1 MKNITTAC
9 LLLSMLGVLTGCGG
23 DDSSGGVTTVP
34 IADVDSG
41 DKNDDTTDADSDSDS
56 DSTADDDD
64 TDTVNDD
71 DTVTD
76 DDTTS
81 DDDKDSDDDTTGD
94 DDSTKDDGT
103 TDDDTDV
110 DDDTELFP
118 HKGKCT
124 VTELNLDRVNIESR
138 VANSDYECMRTWFSP
153 SAEQADTVF
162 STLSVTR
169 INAGLK
175 KAIEAYKGKK
185 EQAQQIYYLGEFIKA
200 AYKNRHD
207 TFARDLQPFP
217 SELGAEIAA
226 TIQEFLRS
234 PHALTDGREQQEA
247 LASMLIVVDSIRQLA
262 IAAPDVFAVL
272 DTFSEDKSES
282 YYYRKAINNVF
293 IAMAGHS
300 QTKAFYDLIESDP
313 RYIHRLSAFITN
325 NEWAI
330 GTDSEQLLGNAAR
343 ELARL
348 VKTQDASTKQVV
360 IDTLRSLLARYP
372 LGGKSDR
379 IWVGIAEMVNA
390 YAPDYLEQL
399 GLGNAKQDLKQKI
412 MTFSYDCRGPAQI
425 LAQEMTE
432 AQAVTSCETLN
443 LKEDD
448 FHQIVNTGY
457 QPVADDHSDS
467 VDVIV
472 FKTKNDYSTYSSFL
486 FGNTTN
492 NGGQFL
498 ERDPSKQGNVPRFV
512 AYQNGWGD
520 DFSILN
526 LEHEYIHYLDGRFN
540 QYGDFHET
548 MREGSIVW
556 WLEGFAEYMHYKDG
570 YTAALVLGKDKTHT
584 LDEVFHTNYSDG
596 LNRVYRWGYLAVRFM
611 LEKHPEDVTELLG
624 YSRTGQYKEWVKLLE
639 RLGPTYNTE
648 FHSWL
653 DEVTKDI
660 DDTDISKPKPKE
672 KPKKI
677 ELNTSVQVS
686 GEKFAEKLFFVDVT
700 QNFNQLEVSITGS
713 GDADLYACYDKVC
726 HYFEY
731 EWTNFTHGSNE
742 SISIPK
748 NEDGTIKTGQYYFS
762 ISGRDEF
769 DVELSVV
776 AK

>member
-1 MKNITTAC
+1 MKNIKTAC

-23 DDSSGGVTTVP
+23 DDSSGGVKTVP
-34 IADVDSG
+34 VAGVDSG
-41 DKNDDTTDADSDSDS
+41 DKNDDNADV
-56 DSTADDDD
+56 DSTVDDD
-64 TDTVNDD
+64 TDT
-71 DTVTD
+71 DTDTD
-76 DDTTS
+76 T
-81 DDDKDSDDDTTGD
+81 D
-94 DDSTKDDGT
+94 DDSTKDDDT
-103 TDDDTDV
+103 TDDDTVV
-110 DDDTELFP
+110 DDEAELFP

-124 VTELNLDRVNIESR
+124 VEDFTVDRVNIESR

-153 SAEQADTVF
+153 SLEQADVVF
-162 STLSVTR
+162 SSMSVSR
-169 INAGLK
+169 ITGGLK
-175 KAIEAYKGKK
+175 KAIEAYKGTK

-207 TFARDLQPFP
+207 TFAKKLQPFP
-217 SELGAEIAA
+217 SELSVDIAN
-226 TIQEFLRS
+226 TIQQFLRS
-234 PHALTDGREQQEA
+234 PYALAEGREQQEA

-262 IAAPDVFAVL
+262 IAAPDVFAIL
-272 DTFSEDKSES
+272 DSFSADKSDS
-282 YYYRKAINNVF
+282 YYYRKAINNIFV
-293 IAMAGHS
+293 AMAGHS
-300 QTKAFYDLIESDP
+300 QTKAFYDVIESDSS
-313 RYIHRLSAFITN
+313 YIHRLSSFITN

-348 VKTQDASTKQVV
+348 VKTEDAETKKVV
-360 IDTLRSLLARYP
+360 VDTLDSLLKRYP

-379 IWVGIAEMVNA
+379 IWVGIAEMVDA
-390 YAPDYLEQL
+390 YASDYLEQL
-399 GLGNAKQDLKQKI
+399 GLSNSKSVLKQRI
-412 MTFSYDCRGPAQI
+412 MTFSYDCRGPARI

-432 AQAVTSCETLN
+432 AQAITSCETLN

-448 FHQIVNTGY
+448 FHQTVNTGY

-472 FKTKNDYSTYSSFL
+472 FKTKSDYSTYSSFL
-486 FGNTTN
+486 FDNTTN

-512 AYQNGWGD
+512 AYQNGWDD

-526 LEHEYIHYLDGRFN
+526 LEHEYVHYLDGRFN
-540 QYGDFHET
+540 QYGDFHDT

-556 WLEGFAEYMHYKDG
+556 WLEGFAEYMHYKEG
-570 YTAALVLGKDKTHT
+570 YNAALVLGKEKTHT
-584 LDEVFHTNYSDG
+584 LADVFSTNYSDG

-611 LEKHPEDVTELLG
+611 IEKHPEDVTELLG

-639 RLGPTYNTE
+639 RLGPAYNTE

-660 DDTDISKPKPKE
+660 DDSDISQPKPKE

-677 ELNTSVQVS
+677 ELNTSIQVN
-686 GEKFAEKLFFVDVT
+686 GKKFSETLFFVDVSESY
-700 QNFNQLEVSITGS
+700 NQLEVSISGT

-731 EWTNFTHGSNE
+731 EWSNYTHGSNE
-742 SISIPK
+742 TISIPK
-748 NEDGTIKTGQYYFS
+748 NEDGSIKMGQYYFS
-762 ISGRDEF
+762 ISGREEF

>member
-1 MKNITTAC
+1 MKNIKTAC

-23 DDSSGGVTTVP
+23 DDSSGGVKTVP
-34 IADVDSG
+34 VAGVDSG
-41 DKNDDTTDADSDSDS
+41 DKNDDNADV
-56 DSTADDDD
+56 DST
-64 TDTVNDD
+64 V
-71 DTVTD
+71 
-76 DDTTS
+76 
-81 DDDKDSDDDTTGD
+81 DDDKDTDTDTDTDTDDDSTVD
-94 DDSTKDDGT
+94 DDSTKDDDT
-103 TDDDTDV
+103 TDDDTVV

-124 VTELNLDRVNIESR
+124 VEDFTVDRVNIESR

-153 SAEQADTVF
+153 SLEQADVVF
-162 STLSVTR
+162 STMSVSR
-169 INAGLK
+169 ITGGLK
-175 KAIEAYKGKK
+175 KAIEAYKGTK
-185 EQAQQIYYLGEFIKA
+185 EQAQKIYYLGEFIKA

-207 TFARDLQPFP
+207 TFAKKLQPFP
-217 SELGAEIAA
+217 SELSVDIAN
-226 TIQEFLRS
+226 TIQQFLRS

-262 IAAPDVFAVL
+262 IAAPDVFAIL
-272 DTFSEDKSES
+272 DSFSADKSDS
-282 YYYRKAINNVF
+282 YYYRKAINNIFV
-293 IAMAGHS
+293 AMAGHS
-300 QTKAFYDLIESDP
+300 QTKAFYDVIESDSS
-313 RYIHRLSAFITN
+313 YIHRLSGFITN

-348 VKTQDASTKQVV
+348 VKTEDAETKKVV
-360 IDTLRSLLARYP
+360 VDTLDSLLKRYP

-379 IWVGIAEMVNA
+379 IWVGIAEMVDA
-390 YAPDYLEQL
+390 YASDYLEQL
-399 GLGNAKQDLKQKI
+399 GLSNSKSVLKQRI
-412 MTFSYDCRGPAQI
+412 MTFSYDCRGPARI

-432 AQAVTSCETLN
+432 AQAITSCETLN

-448 FHQIVNTGY
+448 FHQTVNTGY

-472 FKTKNDYSTYSSFL
+472 FKTKSDYSTYSSFL
-486 FGNTTN
+486 FDNTTN

-512 AYQNGWGD
+512 AYQNGWDD

-526 LEHEYIHYLDGRFN
+526 LEHEYVHYLDGRFN
-540 QYGDFHET
+540 QYGDFHDT
-548 MREGSIVW
+548 MREGNIVW
-556 WLEGFAEYMHYKDG
+556 WLEGFAEYMYYKEG
-570 YTAALVLGKDKTHT
+570 YNAALVLGKEKTHT
-584 LDEVFHTNYSDG
+584 LADVFSTNYSDG

-611 LEKHPEDVTELLG
+611 IEKHPEDVTELLG

-639 RLGPTYNTE
+639 RLGPAYNTE

-660 DDTDISKPKPKE
+660 DDSDISQPKPKE

-677 ELNTSVQVS
+677 ELNTSIQAS
-686 GEKFAEKLFFVDVT
+686 GKKFSETLFFVDVSESY
-700 QNFNQLEVSITGS
+700 NQLEVSISGT

-731 EWTNFTHGSNE
+731 EWSNYTHGSNE
-742 SISIPK
+742 TISIPK
-748 NEDGTIKTGQYYFS
+748 NEDGSIKMGQYYFS
-762 ISGRDEF
+762 ISGREEF

>member
-1 MKNITTAC
+1 
-9 LLLSMLGVLTGCGG
+9 MLGVLTGCGG
-23 DDSSGGVTTVP
+23 DDSSGGVKTVP
-34 IADVDSG
+34 VAGVDSGGKNDDNADVDS
-41 DKNDDTTDADSDSDS
+41 TV
-56 DSTADDDD
+56 DDD
-64 TDTVNDD
+64 TDTDD
-71 DTVTD
+71 DSTV
-76 DDTTS
+76 
-81 DDDKDSDDDTTGD
+81 D
-94 DDSTKDDGT
+94 DDSTKDDDT
-103 TDDDTDV
+103 TDDDTVV

-124 VTELNLDRVNIESR
+124 VEDFTVDRVNIESR

-153 SAEQADTVF
+153 SLEQADVVF
-162 STLSVTR
+162 STMSVSR
-169 INAGLK
+169 ITGGLK
-175 KAIEAYKGKK
+175 KAIEAYKGTK

-207 TFARDLQPFP
+207 TFAKKLQPFS
-217 SELGAEIAA
+217 SELSADIAN
-226 TIQEFLRS
+226 TIQQFLRS
-234 PHALTDGREQQEA
+234 SYALTDGREQQEA

-262 IAAPDVFAVL
+262 IAAPDVFAIL
-272 DTFSEDKSES
+272 DSFSADKSDS
-282 YYYRKAINNVF
+282 YYYRKAINNIFV
-293 IAMAGHS
+293 AMAGHS
-300 QTKAFYDLIESDP
+300 QTKAFYDVIESDSS
-313 RYIHRLSAFITN
+313 YIHRLSGFITN

-348 VKTQDASTKQVV
+348 VKTEDAETKKVV
-360 IDTLRSLLARYP
+360 VDTLDSLLKRYP

-379 IWVGIAEMVNA
+379 IWVGIAEMVDA
-390 YAPDYLEQL
+390 YASDYLEQL
-399 GLGNAKQDLKQKI
+399 GLSNSKSVLKQRI
-412 MTFSYDCRGPAQI
+412 MTFSYDCRGPARI

-432 AQAVTSCETLN
+432 AQAITSCETLN

-448 FHQIVNTGY
+448 FHQTVNTGY

-472 FKTKNDYSTYSSFL
+472 FKTKSDYSTYSSFL
-486 FGNTTN
+486 FDNTTN

-512 AYQNGWGD
+512 AYQNGWDD

-526 LEHEYIHYLDGRFN
+526 LEHEYVHYLDGRFN
-540 QYGDFHET
+540 QYGDFHDT
-548 MREGSIVW
+548 MREGNIVW
-556 WLEGFAEYMHYKDG
+556 WLEGFAEYMYYKEG
-570 YTAALVLGKDKTHT
+570 YNAALVLGKEKTHT
-584 LDEVFHTNYSDG
+584 LADVFSTNYSDG

-639 RLGPTYNTE
+639 RLGPAYNTE

-660 DDTDISKPKPKE
+660 DDSDISQPKPKE

-677 ELNTSVQVS
+677 ELNTSIQVS
-686 GEKFAEKLFFVDVT
+686 GKKFSETLFFVDVSESY
-700 QNFNQLEVSITGS
+700 NQLEVSISGT

-731 EWTNFTHGSNE
+731 EWSNYTHGSNE
-742 SISIPK
+742 TISIPK
-748 NEDGTIKTGQYYFS
+748 NEDGSIKMGQYYFS
-762 ISGRDEF
+762 ISGREEF

>member
-1 MKNITTAC
+1 
-9 LLLSMLGVLTGCGG
+9 MLGVLTGCGG
-23 DDSSGGVTTVP
+23 DDSSGGVKTVP
-34 IADVDSG
+34 VAGVDSG
-41 DKNDDTTDADSDSDS
+41 DKNDDNADV
-56 DSTADDDD
+56 DSTVDDD
-64 TDTVNDD
+64 
-71 DTVTD
+71 
-76 DDTTS
+76 
-81 DDDKDSDDDTTGD
+81 
-94 DDSTKDDGT
+94 T
-103 TDDDTDV
+103 TDDDTVV
-110 DDDTELFP
+110 DDEAELFP

-124 VTELNLDRVNIESR
+124 VEDFTVDRVNIESR

-153 SAEQADTVF
+153 SLEQADVVF
-162 STLSVTR
+162 STMSVSR
-169 INAGLK
+169 ITGGLK
-175 KAIEAYKGKK
+175 KAIEAYKGTK

-207 TFARDLQPFP
+207 TFAKKLQPFP
-217 SELGAEIAA
+217 SELSVDIAN
-226 TIQEFLRS
+226 TIQQFLRS
-234 PHALTDGREQQEA
+234 PYALTEGREQQEA

-262 IAAPDVFAVL
+262 IAAPDVFAIL
-272 DTFSEDKSES
+272 DSFSADKSDS
-282 YYYRKAINNVF
+282 YYYRKAINNIFV
-293 IAMAGHS
+293 AMAGHS
-300 QTKAFYDLIESDP
+300 QTKAFYDVIESDSS
-313 RYIHRLSAFITN
+313 YIHRLSSFITN

-348 VKTQDASTKQVV
+348 VKTEDAETKKIVV
-360 IDTLRSLLARYP
+360 DTLDSLLKRYP

-379 IWVGIAEMVNA
+379 IWVGIAEMVDA
-390 YAPDYLEQL
+390 YASDYLEQL
-399 GLGNAKQDLKQKI
+399 GLSNSKSVLKQRI
-412 MTFSYDCRGPAQI
+412 MTFSYDCRGPARI

-432 AQAVTSCETLN
+432 AQAITSCETLN

-448 FHQIVNTGY
+448 FHQTVNTGY

-472 FKTKNDYSTYSSFL
+472 FKTKSDYSTYSSFL
-486 FGNTTN
+486 FDNTTN

-512 AYQNGWGD
+512 AYQNGWDD

-526 LEHEYIHYLDGRFN
+526 LEHEYVHYLDGRFN
-540 QYGDFHET
+540 QYGDFHDT

-556 WLEGFAEYMHYKDG
+556 WLEGFAEYMHYKEG
-570 YTAALVLGKDKTHT
+570 YNAALVLGKEKTHT
-584 LDEVFHTNYSDG
+584 LADVFSTNYSDG

-611 LEKHPEDVTELLG
+611 IEKHPEDVTELLG

-639 RLGPTYNTE
+639 RLGPAYNTE

-660 DDTDISKPKPKE
+660 DDSDISQPKPKE

-677 ELNTSVQVS
+677 ELNTSIQVN
-686 GEKFAEKLFFVDVT
+686 GKKFSETLFFVDVSESY
-700 QNFNQLEVSITGS
+700 NQLEVSISGT

-731 EWTNFTHGSNE
+731 EWSNYTHGSNE
-742 SISIPK
+742 TISIPK
-748 NEDGTIKTGQYYFS
+748 NEDGSIKMGQYYFS
-762 ISGRDEF
+762 ISGREEF

>member
-1 MKNITTAC
+1 MKNIKTAC

-23 DDSSGGVTTVP
+23 NDSSGGVKTVP
-34 IADVDSG
+34 VAGVDSG
-41 DKNDDTTDADSDSDS
+41 DKNDDNADV
-56 DSTADDDD
+56 DST
-64 TDTVNDD
+64 V
-71 DTVTD
+71 
-76 DDTTS
+76 
-81 DDDKDSDDDTTGD
+81 DDDKDTDTDTDNDSTVD
-94 DDSTKDDGT
+94 DDSTKDDDT
-103 TDDDTDV
+103 TDDDTVV

-124 VTELNLDRVNIESR
+124 VEDFTVDRVNIESR

-153 SAEQADTVF
+153 SLEQADVVF
-162 STLSVTR
+162 STMSMSR
-169 INAGLK
+169 ITGGLK
-175 KAIEAYKGKK
+175 KAIEAYKGTK

-207 TFARDLQPFP
+207 TFAKKLQPFS
-217 SELGAEIAA
+217 SELSADIAN
-226 TIQEFLRS
+226 TIQQFLRS
-234 PHALTDGREQQEA
+234 PYALTEGREQQEA

-272 DTFSEDKSES
+272 DSFSADKSDS
-282 YYYRKAINNVF
+282 YYYRKAINNIFV
-293 IAMAGHS
+293 AMAGHS
-300 QTKAFYDLIESDP
+300 QTKAFYDVIESDSS
-313 RYIHRLSAFITN
+313 YIHRLSGFITN

-348 VKTQDASTKQVV
+348 VKTEDAETKKIVV
-360 IDTLRSLLARYP
+360 DTLDSLLKRYP

-379 IWVGIAEMVNA
+379 IWVGIAEMVDA
-390 YAPDYLEQL
+390 YASDYLEQL
-399 GLGNAKQDLKQKI
+399 GLSNSKSVLKQRI
-412 MTFSYDCRGPAQI
+412 MTFSYDCRGPARI

-432 AQAVTSCETLN
+432 AQAITSCETLN

-448 FHQIVNTGY
+448 FHQTVNTGY

-472 FKTKNDYSTYSSFL
+472 FKTKSDYSTYSSFL
-486 FGNTTN
+486 FDNTTN

-512 AYQNGWGD
+512 AYQNGWDD

-526 LEHEYIHYLDGRFN
+526 LEHEYVHYLDGRFN
-540 QYGDFHET
+540 QYGDFHDT

-556 WLEGFAEYMHYKDG
+556 WLEGFAEYMHYKEG
-570 YTAALVLGKDKTHT
+570 YNAALVLGKEKTHT
-584 LDEVFHTNYSDG
+584 LADVFSTNYSDG

-611 LEKHPEDVTELLG
+611 IEKHPEDVTELLG

-639 RLGPTYNTE
+639 RLGPAYNTE

-660 DDTDISKPKPKE
+660 DDSDISQPKPKE

-677 ELNTSVQVS
+677 ELNTSIQVS
-686 GEKFAEKLFFVDVT
+686 GKKFSETLFFVDVSESY
-700 QNFNQLEVSITGS
+700 NQLEVSISGT

-731 EWTNFTHGSNE
+731 EWSNYTHGSNE
-742 SISIPK
+742 TISIPK
-748 NEDGTIKTGQYYFS
+748 NEDGSIKMGQYYFS
-762 ISGRDEF
+762 ISGREEF

>member
-1 MKNITTAC
+1 MKNIKTAC

-23 DDSSGGVTTVP
+23 DDSSGGVKTVP
-34 IADVDSG
+34 VAGVDSG
-41 DKNDDTTDADSDSDS
+41 DKNDDNADV
-56 DSTADDDD
+56 DSTVDDD
-64 TDTVNDD
+64 TDTD
-71 DTVTD
+71 TD
-76 DDTTS
+76 DDSTV
-81 DDDKDSDDDTTGD
+81 D
-94 DDSTKDDGT
+94 DDSTKDDDT
-103 TDDDTDV
+103 TDDDTVV
-110 DDDTELFP
+110 DDEAELFP

-124 VTELNLDRVNIESR
+124 VEDFTVDRVNIESR

-153 SAEQADTVF
+153 SLEQADVVF
-162 STLSVTR
+162 STMSVSR
-169 INAGLK
+169 ITGGLK
-175 KAIEAYKGKK
+175 KAIEAYKGTK

-207 TFARDLQPFP
+207 TFAKKLQPFP
-217 SELGAEIAA
+217 SELSVDIAN
-226 TIQEFLRS
+226 TIQQFLRS
-234 PHALTDGREQQEA
+234 PYALTEGREQQEA

-262 IAAPDVFAVL
+262 IAAPDVFAIL
-272 DTFSEDKSES
+272 DSFSADKSDS
-282 YYYRKAINNVF
+282 YYYRKAINNIFV
-293 IAMAGHS
+293 AMAGHS
-300 QTKAFYDLIESDP
+300 QTKAFYDVIESDSS
-313 RYIHRLSAFITN
+313 YIHRLSSFITN

-348 VKTQDASTKQVV
+348 VKTEDAETKKVV
-360 IDTLRSLLARYP
+360 VDTLDSLLKRYP
-372 LGGKSDR
+372 LSGKSDR
-379 IWVGIAEMVNA
+379 IWVGIAEMVDA
-390 YAPDYLEQL
+390 YASDYLEQL
-399 GLGNAKQDLKQKI
+399 GLSNSKSVLKQRI
-412 MTFSYDCRGPAQI
+412 MTFSYDCRGPARI

-432 AQAVTSCETLN
+432 AQAITSCETLN

-448 FHQIVNTGY
+448 FHQTVNTGY

-472 FKTKNDYSTYSSFL
+472 FKTKSDYSTYSSFL
-486 FGNTTN
+486 FDNTTN

-512 AYQNGWGD
+512 AYQNGWDD

-526 LEHEYIHYLDGRFN
+526 LEHEYVHYLDGRFN
-540 QYGDFHET
+540 QYGDFHDT

-556 WLEGFAEYMHYKDG
+556 WLEGFAEYMYYKEG
-570 YTAALVLGKDKTHT
+570 YNAALVLGKEKTHT
-584 LDEVFHTNYSDG
+584 LADVFSTNYSDG

-611 LEKHPEDVTELLG
+611 IEKHPEDVTELLG

-639 RLGPTYNTE
+639 RLGPAYNTE

-660 DDTDISKPKPKE
+660 DDSDISQPKPKE

-677 ELNTSVQVS
+677 ELNTSIQVN
-686 GEKFAEKLFFVDVT
+686 GKKFSETLFFVDVSESY
-700 QNFNQLEVSITGS
+700 NQLEVSISGT

-731 EWTNFTHGSNE
+731 EWSNYTHGSNE
-742 SISIPK
+742 TISIPK
-748 NEDGTIKTGQYYFS
+748 NEDGSIKMGQYYFS
-762 ISGRDEF
+762 ISGREEF

>member
-1 MKNITTAC
+1 M
-9 LLLSMLGVLTGCGG
+9 
-23 DDSSGGVTTVP
+23 
-34 IADVDSG
+34 
-41 DKNDDTTDADSDSDS
+41 
-56 DSTADDDD
+56 DDD
-64 TDTVNDD
+64 TDTDD
-71 DTVTD
+71 DSTV
-76 DDTTS
+76 
-81 DDDKDSDDDTTGD
+81 D
-94 DDSTKDDGT
+94 DDSTKDDDT
-103 TDDDTDV
+103 TDDDTVV

-124 VTELNLDRVNIESR
+124 VEDFTVDRVNIESR

-153 SAEQADTVF
+153 SLEQADVVF
-162 STLSVTR
+162 STMSVSR
-169 INAGLK
+169 ITGGLK
-175 KAIEAYKGKK
+175 KAIEAYKGTK
-185 EQAQQIYYLGEFIKA
+185 EQAQKIYYLGEFIKA

-207 TFARDLQPFP
+207 TFAKKLQPFS
-217 SELGAEIAA
+217 SELSADIAN
-226 TIQEFLRS
+226 TIQQFLHS
-234 PHALTDGREQQEA
+234 PYALTDGREQQEA

-262 IAAPDVFAVL
+262 IAAPDVFAIL
-272 DTFSEDKSES
+272 ESFSADKSDN
-282 YYYRKAINNVF
+282 YYYRKAINNIFV
-293 IAMAGHS
+293 AMAGHS
-300 QTKAFYDLIESDP
+300 QTKAFYDVIESDSS
-313 RYIHRLSAFITN
+313 YIHRLSGFITN

-348 VKTQDASTKQVV
+348 VKTEDAETKKVV
-360 IDTLRSLLARYP
+360 VDTLDSLLKRYP

-379 IWVGIAEMVNA
+379 IWVGIAEMVDA
-390 YAPDYLEQL
+390 YASDYLEQL
-399 GLGNAKQDLKQKI
+399 GLSNSKSVLKQRI
-412 MTFSYDCRGPAQI
+412 MTFSYDCRGPARI

-432 AQAVTSCETLN
+432 AQAITSCETLN

-448 FHQIVNTGY
+448 FHQTVNTGY

-472 FKTKNDYSTYSSFL
+472 FKTKSDYSTYSSFL
-486 FGNTTN
+486 FDNTTN

-512 AYQNGWGD
+512 AYQNGWDD

-526 LEHEYIHYLDGRFN
+526 LEHEYVHYLDGRFN
-540 QYGDFHET
+540 QYGDFHDT
-548 MREGSIVW
+548 MREGNIVW
-556 WLEGFAEYMHYKDG
+556 WLEGFAEYMYYKES
-570 YTAALVLGKDKTHT
+570 YNAALVLGKEKTHT
-584 LDEVFHTNYSDG
+584 LADVFSTNYSDG

-611 LEKHPEDVTELLG
+611 IEKHPEDVTELLG

-639 RLGPTYNTE
+639 RLGPAYNTE

-660 DDTDISKPKPKE
+660 DDSDISQPKPKE

-677 ELNTSVQVS
+677 ELNTSIQVS
-686 GEKFAEKLFFVDVT
+686 GKKFSETLFFVDVSESY
-700 QNFNQLEVSITGS
+700 NQLEVSISGT

-731 EWTNFTHGSNE
+731 EWSNYTHGSNE
-742 SISIPK
+742 TISIPK
-748 NEDGTIKTGQYYFS
+748 NEDGSIKMGQYYFS
-762 ISGRDEF
+762 ISGREEF

>member
-1 MKNITTAC
+1 MKNIKTAC

-23 DDSSGGVTTVP
+23 DDSSGGVKTVP
-34 IADVDSG
+34 VAGVDSG
-41 DKNDDTTDADSDSDS
+41 DKNDDNADV
-56 DSTADDDD
+56 DSTVDDD
-64 TDTVNDD
+64 TDT
-71 DTVTD
+71 DT
-76 DDTTS
+76 
-81 DDDKDSDDDTTGD
+81 D
-94 DDSTKDDGT
+94 DDSTKDDDT
-103 TDDDTDV
+103 TDDDTVV
-110 DDDTELFP
+110 DDEAELFP

-124 VTELNLDRVNIESR
+124 VEDFTVDRVNIESR

-153 SAEQADTVF
+153 SLEQADVVF
-162 STLSVTR
+162 STMSVSR
-169 INAGLK
+169 ITGGLK
-175 KAIEAYKGKK
+175 KAIEAYKGTK

-207 TFARDLQPFP
+207 TFAKKLQPFP
-217 SELGAEIAA
+217 SELSVDIAN
-226 TIQEFLRS
+226 TIQQFLRS
-234 PHALTDGREQQEA
+234 PYALTEGREQQEA

-262 IAAPDVFAVL
+262 IAAPDVFAIL
-272 DTFSEDKSES
+272 DSFSADKSDS
-282 YYYRKAINNVF
+282 YYYRKAINNIFV
-293 IAMAGHS
+293 AMAGHS
-300 QTKAFYDLIESDP
+300 QTKAFYDVIESDSS
-313 RYIHRLSAFITN
+313 YIHRLSSFITN

-348 VKTQDASTKQVV
+348 VKTEDAETKKVV
-360 IDTLRSLLARYP
+360 VDTLDSLLKRYP

-379 IWVGIAEMVNA
+379 IWVGIAEMVDA
-390 YAPDYLEQL
+390 YASNYLEQL
-399 GLGNAKQDLKQKI
+399 GLSNSKSVLKQRI
-412 MTFSYDCRGPAQI
+412 MTFSYDCRGPARI

-432 AQAVTSCETLN
+432 AQAITSCETLN

-448 FHQIVNTGY
+448 FHQTVNTGY

-472 FKTKNDYSTYSSFL
+472 FKTKSDYSTYSSFL
-486 FGNTTN
+486 FDNTTN

-512 AYQNGWGD
+512 AYQNGWDD

-526 LEHEYIHYLDGRFN
+526 LEHEYVHYLDGRFN
-540 QYGDFHET
+540 QYGDFHDT

-556 WLEGFAEYMHYKDG
+556 WLEGFAEYMHYKEG
-570 YTAALVLGKDKTHT
+570 YNAALVLGKEKTHT
-584 LDEVFHTNYSDG
+584 LADVFSTNYSDG

-611 LEKHPEDVTELLG
+611 IEKHPEDVTELLG

-639 RLGPTYNTE
+639 RLGPAYNTE

-660 DDTDISKPKPKE
+660 DDSDISQPKPKE

-677 ELNTSVQVS
+677 ELNTSIQVN
-686 GEKFAEKLFFVDVT
+686 GKKFSETLFFVDVSESY
-700 QNFNQLEVSITGS
+700 NQLEVSISGT

-731 EWTNFTHGSNE
+731 EWSNYTHGNNE
-742 SISIPK
+742 TISIPK
-748 NEDGTIKTGQYYFS
+748 NEDGSIKMGQYYFS
-762 ISGRDEF
+762 ISGREEF

>member
-1 MKNITTAC
+1 MKNIKTAC

-23 DDSSGGVTTVP
+23 DDSSGGVKTVP
-34 IADVDSG
+34 VAGVDSG
-41 DKNDDTTDADSDSDS
+41 DKNDDNADV
-56 DSTADDDD
+56 DSTVDDD
-64 TDTVNDD
+64 TDT
-71 DTVTD
+71 DT
-76 DDTTS
+76 DT
-81 DDDKDSDDDTTGD
+81 D
-94 DDSTKDDGT
+94 DDSTKDDDT
-103 TDDDTDV
+103 TDDDTVV
-110 DDDTELFP
+110 DDEAELFP

-124 VTELNLDRVNIESR
+124 VEDFTVDRVNIESR

-153 SAEQADTVF
+153 SLEQADVVF
-162 STLSVTR
+162 STMSVSR
-169 INAGLK
+169 ITGGLK
-175 KAIEAYKGKK
+175 KAIEAYKGTK

-207 TFARDLQPFP
+207 TFAKKLQPFP
-217 SELGAEIAA
+217 SELSVDIAN
-226 TIQEFLRS
+226 TIQQFLRS
-234 PHALTDGREQQEA
+234 PYALTEGREQQEA

-262 IAAPDVFAVL
+262 IAAPDVFAIL
-272 DTFSEDKSES
+272 DSFSADKSDS
-282 YYYRKAINNVF
+282 YYYRKAINNIFV
-293 IAMAGHS
+293 AMAGHS
-300 QTKAFYDLIESDP
+300 QTKAFYDVIESDSS
-313 RYIHRLSAFITN
+313 YIHRLSSFITN

-348 VKTQDASTKQVV
+348 VKTEDAETKKVV
-360 IDTLRSLLARYP
+360 VDTLDSLLKRYP

-379 IWVGIAEMVNA
+379 IWVGIAEMVDA
-390 YAPDYLEQL
+390 YASDYLEQL
-399 GLGNAKQDLKQKI
+399 GLSNSKSVLKQRI
-412 MTFSYDCRGPAQI
+412 MTFSYDCRGPARI

-432 AQAVTSCETLN
+432 AQAITSCETLN

-448 FHQIVNTGY
+448 FHQTVNTGY

-467 VDVIV
+467 IDVIV
-472 FKTKNDYSTYSSFL
+472 FKTKSDYSTYSSFL
-486 FGNTTN
+486 FDNTTN

-512 AYQNGWGD
+512 AYQNGWDD

-526 LEHEYIHYLDGRFN
+526 LEHEYVHYLDGRFN
-540 QYGDFHET
+540 QYGDFHDT

-556 WLEGFAEYMHYKDG
+556 WLEGFAEYMYYKEG
-570 YTAALVLGKDKTHT
+570 YNAALVLGKEKTHT
-584 LDEVFHTNYSDG
+584 LADVFSTNYSDG

-611 LEKHPEDVTELLG
+611 IEKHPEDVTELLG

-639 RLGPTYNTE
+639 RLGPAYNTE

-660 DDTDISKPKPKE
+660 DDSDISQPKPKE

-677 ELNTSVQVS
+677 ELNTSIQVN
-686 GEKFAEKLFFVDVT
+686 GKKFSETLFFVDVSESY
-700 QNFNQLEVSITGS
+700 NQLEVSISGT

-731 EWTNFTHGSNE
+731 EWSNYTHGSNE
-742 SISIPK
+742 TISIPK
-748 NEDGTIKTGQYYFS
+748 NEDGSIKMGQYYFS
-762 ISGRDEF
+762 ISGREEF

>member
-1 MKNITTAC
+1 
-9 LLLSMLGVLTGCGG
+9 MLGVLTGCGG
-23 DDSSGGVTTVP
+23 DDSSGGVKTVP
-34 IADVDSG
+34 VAGVDSG
-41 DKNDDTTDADSDSDS
+41 DKNNDNADV
-56 DSTADDDD
+56 DSTVDDD
-64 TDTVNDD
+64 TDTD
-71 DTVTD
+71 TD
-76 DDTTS
+76 DDSTV
-81 DDDKDSDDDTTGD
+81 D
-94 DDSTKDDGT
+94 DDSTKDDDT
-103 TDDDTDV
+103 TDDDTVV

-124 VTELNLDRVNIESR
+124 VEDFTVDRVNIESR

-153 SAEQADTVF
+153 SLEQADVVF
-162 STLSVTR
+162 STMSVSR
-169 INAGLK
+169 ITSGLK
-175 KAIEAYKGKK
+175 KAIEAYKGTK

-207 TFARDLQPFP
+207 TFAKKLQPFS
-217 SELGAEIAA
+217 SELSADIAN
-226 TIQEFLRS
+226 TIQQFLRS
-234 PHALTDGREQQEA
+234 PYALTEGREQQEA

-262 IAAPDVFAVL
+262 IAAPDVFAIL
-272 DTFSEDKSES
+272 DSFSADKSDS
-282 YYYRKAINNVF
+282 YYYRKAINNIFV
-293 IAMAGHS
+293 AMAGHS
-300 QTKAFYDLIESDP
+300 QTKAFYDVIESDSS
-313 RYIHRLSAFITN
+313 YIHRLSGFITN

-348 VKTQDASTKQVV
+348 VKTEDAETKKVV
-360 IDTLRSLLARYP
+360 VDTLDSLLKRYP

-379 IWVGIAEMVNA
+379 IWVGIAEMVDA

-399 GLGNAKQDLKQKI
+399 GLSNSKSVLKQRI
-412 MTFSYDCRGPAQI
+412 MTFSYDCRGPARI

-432 AQAVTSCETLN
+432 AQAITSCETLN

-448 FHQIVNTGY
+448 FHQTVNTGY

-472 FKTKNDYSTYSSFL
+472 FKTKSDYSTYSSFL
-486 FGNTTN
+486 FDNTTN

-512 AYQNGWGD
+512 AYQNGWDD

-526 LEHEYIHYLDGRFN
+526 LEHEYVHYLDGRFN
-540 QYGDFHET
+540 QYGDFHDT
-548 MREGSIVW
+548 MREGNIVW
-556 WLEGFAEYMHYKDG
+556 WLEGFAEYMYYKEG
-570 YTAALVLGKDKTHT
+570 YNAALVLGKEKTHT
-584 LDEVFHTNYSDG
+584 LADVFSTNYSDG

-611 LEKHPEDVTELLG
+611 IEKHPENVTELLG

-639 RLGPTYNTE
+639 RLGPAYNTE

-660 DDTDISKPKPKE
+660 DDSDISQPKPKE

-677 ELNTSVQVS
+677 ELNTSIQVS
-686 GEKFAEKLFFVDVT
+686 GKKFSETLFFVDVSESY
-700 QNFNQLEVSITGS
+700 NQLEVSISGT

-731 EWTNFTHGSNE
+731 EWSNYTHGSNE
-742 SISIPK
+742 TISIPK
-748 NEDGTIKTGQYYFS
+748 NEDGSIKMGQYYFS
-762 ISGRDEF
+762 ISGREEF

>member
-1 MKNITTAC
+1 MKNIKTAC

-23 DDSSGGVTTVP
+23 DDSSGGVKTVP
-34 IADVDSG
+34 VAGVDSG
-41 DKNDDTTDADSDSDS
+41 DKNDDNADV
-56 DSTADDDD
+56 DSTVDDD
-64 TDTVNDD
+64 TDT
-71 DTVTD
+71 
-76 DDTTS
+76 
-81 DDDKDSDDDTTGD
+81 D
-94 DDSTKDDGT
+94 DDSTKDDDT
-103 TDDDTDV
+103 TDDDTVV
-110 DDDTELFP
+110 DDEAELFP

-124 VTELNLDRVNIESR
+124 VEDFTVDRVNIESR

-153 SAEQADTVF
+153 SLEQADVVF
-162 STLSVTR
+162 STMSVSR
-169 INAGLK
+169 ITGGLK
-175 KAIEAYKGKK
+175 KAIEAYKGTK

-207 TFARDLQPFP
+207 TFAKKLQPFP
-217 SELGAEIAA
+217 PELSVDIAN
-226 TIQEFLRS
+226 TIQQFLRS
-234 PHALTDGREQQEA
+234 PYALTEGREQQEA

-262 IAAPDVFAVL
+262 IAAPDVFAIL
-272 DTFSEDKSES
+272 DSFSADKSDS
-282 YYYRKAINNVF
+282 YYYRKAINNIFV
-293 IAMAGHS
+293 AMAGHS
-300 QTKAFYDLIESDP
+300 QTKAFYDVIESDSS
-313 RYIHRLSAFITN
+313 YIHRLSSFITN

-348 VKTQDASTKQVV
+348 VKTEDAETKKVV
-360 IDTLRSLLARYP
+360 VDTLDSLLKRYP

-379 IWVGIAEMVNA
+379 IWVGIAEMVDA
-390 YAPDYLEQL
+390 YASDYLEQL
-399 GLGNAKQDLKQKI
+399 GLSNSKSVLKQRI
-412 MTFSYDCRGPAQI
+412 MTFSYDCRGPARI

-432 AQAVTSCETLN
+432 AQAITSCETLN

-448 FHQIVNTGY
+448 FHQTVNTGY

-472 FKTKNDYSTYSSFL
+472 FKTKSDYSTYSSFL
-486 FGNTTN
+486 FDNTTN

-512 AYQNGWGD
+512 AYQNGWDD

-526 LEHEYIHYLDGRFN
+526 LEHEYVHYLDGRFN
-540 QYGDFHET
+540 QYGDFHDT

-556 WLEGFAEYMHYKDG
+556 WLEGFAEYMHYKEG
-570 YTAALVLGKDKTHT
+570 YNAALVLGKEKTHT
-584 LDEVFHTNYSDG
+584 LADVFSTNYSDG

-611 LEKHPEDVTELLG
+611 IEKHPEDVTELLG

-639 RLGPTYNTE
+639 RLGPAYNTE

-660 DDTDISKPKPKE
+660 DDSDISQPKPKE

-677 ELNTSVQVS
+677 ELNTSIQVN
-686 GEKFAEKLFFVDVT
+686 GKKFSETLFFVDVSESY
-700 QNFNQLEVSITGS
+700 NQLEVSISGT

-731 EWTNFTHGSNE
+731 EWSNYTHGSNE
-742 SISIPK
+742 TISIPK
-748 NEDGTIKTGQYYFS
+748 NEDGSIKMGQYYFS
-762 ISGRDEF
+762 ISGREEF

>member
-1 MKNITTAC
+1 MKNIKTAC

-23 DDSSGGVTTVP
+23 DDSSGGVKTVP
-34 IADVDSG
+34 VAGVDSG
-41 DKNDDTTDADSDSDS
+41 DKNDDNADV
-56 DSTADDDD
+56 DSTVDDD
-64 TDTVNDD
+64 TDTD
-71 DTVTD
+71 TD
-76 DDTTS
+76 DDSTV
-81 DDDKDSDDDTTGD
+81 D
-94 DDSTKDDGT
+94 DDSTKDDDT
-103 TDDDTDV
+103 TDDDTVV

-124 VTELNLDRVNIESR
+124 VEDFTVDRINIESR

-153 SAEQADTVF
+153 SLEQADVVF
-162 STLSVTR
+162 STMSVSR
-169 INAGLK
+169 ITGGLK
-175 KAIEAYKGKK
+175 KAIEAYKGTK

-207 TFARDLQPFP
+207 TFAKKLQPFS
-217 SELGAEIAA
+217 SELSADIAN
-226 TIQEFLRS
+226 TIQQFLRS
-234 PHALTDGREQQEA
+234 PYALTDGREQQEA

-262 IAAPDVFAVL
+262 IAAPDVFAIL
-272 DTFSEDKSES
+272 DSFSADKSDS
-282 YYYRKAINNVF
+282 YYYRKAINNIFV
-293 IAMAGHS
+293 AMAGHS
-300 QTKAFYDLIESDP
+300 QTKAFYDVIESDSS
-313 RYIHRLSAFITN
+313 YIHRLSSFITN

-348 VKTQDASTKQVV
+348 VKTSDAETKKVV
-360 IDTLRSLLARYP
+360 VDTLDSLLKRYP

-379 IWVGIAEMVNA
+379 IWVGIAEMVDA
-390 YAPDYLEQL
+390 YASDYLEQL
-399 GLGNAKQDLKQKI
+399 GLSNSKSVLKQRI
-412 MTFSYDCRGPAQI
+412 MTFSYDCRGPARI

-432 AQAVTSCETLN
+432 AQAITSCETLN

-448 FHQIVNTGY
+448 FHQTVNTGY

-472 FKTKNDYSTYSSFL
+472 FKTKSDYSTYSSFL
-486 FGNTTN
+486 FDNTTN

-512 AYQNGWGD
+512 AYQNGWDD

-526 LEHEYIHYLDGRFN
+526 LEHEYVHYLDGRFN
-540 QYGDFHET
+540 QYGDFHDT
-548 MREGSIVW
+548 MREGNIVW
-556 WLEGFAEYMHYKDG
+556 WLEGFAEYMYYKEG
-570 YTAALVLGKDKTHT
+570 YNAALVLGKEKTHT
-584 LDEVFHTNYSDG
+584 LADVFSTNYSDG

-611 LEKHPEDVTELLG
+611 IEKHPEDVTELLG

-639 RLGPTYNTE
+639 RLGPAYNTE

-660 DDTDISKPKPKE
+660 DDSDISQPKPKE

-677 ELNTSVQVS
+677 ELNTSIQVS
-686 GEKFAEKLFFVDVT
+686 GKKFSETLFFVDVSESY
-700 QNFNQLEVSITGS
+700 NQLEVSISGT

-731 EWTNFTHGSNE
+731 EWSNYTHGSNE
-742 SISIPK
+742 TISIPK
-748 NEDGTIKTGQYYFS
+748 NEDGSIKMGQYYFS
-762 ISGRDEF
+762 ISGREEF

>member
-1 MKNITTAC
+1 MHQQKYIFDAHFKYNTNSMKNIKTAC

-23 DDSSGGVTTVP
+23 DDSSGGVKTVP
-34 IADVDSG
+34 VAGVDSG
-41 DKNDDTTDADSDSDS
+41 DKNDDNADV
-56 DSTADDDD
+56 DST
-64 TDTVNDD
+64 V
-71 DTVTD
+71 
-76 DDTTS
+76 
-81 DDDKDSDDDTTGD
+81 DDDKDTDT
-94 DDSTKDDGT
+94 DDSTKDDDT
-103 TDDDTDV
+103 TDDDTVV

-124 VTELNLDRVNIESR
+124 VEDFTVDRVNIESR

-153 SAEQADTVF
+153 SLEQADVVF
-162 STLSVTR
+162 STMSVSR
-169 INAGLK
+169 ITGGLK
-175 KAIEAYKGKK
+175 KAIEAYKGTK

-207 TFARDLQPFP
+207 TFAKKLQPFP
-217 SELGAEIAA
+217 SELSADIAN
-226 TIQEFLRS
+226 TIQQFLRS
-234 PHALTDGREQQEA
+234 PYALTEGREQQEA

-262 IAAPDVFAVL
+262 IAAPDVFAIL
-272 DTFSEDKSES
+272 DSFSADKSDS
-282 YYYRKAINNVF
+282 YYYRKAINNIFV
-293 IAMAGHS
+293 AMAGHS
-300 QTKAFYDLIESDP
+300 QTKAFYDVIESDSS
-313 RYIHRLSAFITN
+313 YIHRLSGFITN

-348 VKTQDASTKQVV
+348 IKTEDAETKKVV
-360 IDTLRSLLARYP
+360 VDTLDSLLKRYP

-379 IWVGIAEMVNA
+379 IWVGIAEMVDA
-390 YAPDYLEQL
+390 YASDYLEQL
-399 GLGNAKQDLKQKI
+399 GLSNSKSVLKQRI
-412 MTFSYDCRGPAQI
+412 MTFSYDCRGPARI

-432 AQAVTSCETLN
+432 AQAITSCETLN

-448 FHQIVNTGY
+448 FHQTVNTGY

-472 FKTKNDYSTYSSFL
+472 FKTKSDYSTYSSFL
-486 FGNTTN
+486 FDNTTN

-512 AYQNGWGD
+512 AYQNGWDD

-526 LEHEYIHYLDGRFN
+526 LEHEYVHYLDGRFN
-540 QYGDFHET
+540 QYGDFHDT
-548 MREGSIVW
+548 MREGNIVW
-556 WLEGFAEYMHYKDG
+556 WLEGFAEYMYYKEG
-570 YTAALVLGKDKTHT
+570 YNAALVLGKEKTHT
-584 LDEVFHTNYSDG
+584 LADVFSTNYSDG

-611 LEKHPEDVTELLG
+611 IEKHPENVTELLG

-639 RLGPTYNTE
+639 RLGPAYNTE

-660 DDTDISKPKPKE
+660 DDSDISQPKPKE

-677 ELNTSVQVS
+677 ELNTSIQVS
-686 GEKFAEKLFFVDVT
+686 GKKFSETLFFVDVSESY
-700 QNFNQLEVSITGS
+700 NQLEVSISGT

-731 EWTNFTHGSNE
+731 EWSNYTHGSNE
-742 SISIPK
+742 TISIPK
-748 NEDGTIKTGQYYFS
+748 NEDGSIKMGQYYFS
-762 ISGRDEF
+762 ISGREEF

>member
-1 MKNITTAC
+1 MKNIKTAC

-23 DDSSGGVTTVP
+23 DDSSGGVKTVP
-34 IADVDSG
+34 VAGVDSG
-41 DKNDDTTDADSDSDS
+41 DKNDDNADV
-56 DSTADDDD
+56 DSTVDDD
-64 TDTVNDD
+64 TDT
-71 DTVTD
+71 DT
-76 DDTTS
+76 
-81 DDDKDSDDDTTGD
+81 D
-94 DDSTKDDGT
+94 DDSTKDDDT
-103 TDDDTDV
+103 TDDDTVV
-110 DDDTELFP
+110 DDEAELFP

-124 VTELNLDRVNIESR
+124 VEDFTVDRVNIESR

-153 SAEQADTVF
+153 SLEQADVVF
-162 STLSVTR
+162 STMSVSR
-169 INAGLK
+169 ITGGLK
-175 KAIEAYKGKK
+175 KAIEAYKGTK

-207 TFARDLQPFP
+207 TFAKKLQPFP
-217 SELGAEIAA
+217 SELSVDIAN
-226 TIQEFLRS
+226 TIQQFLRS
-234 PHALTDGREQQEA
+234 PYALTEGREQQEA

-262 IAAPDVFAVL
+262 IAAPDVFAIL
-272 DTFSEDKSES
+272 DSFSADKSDS
-282 YYYRKAINNVF
+282 YYYRKAINNIFV
-293 IAMAGHS
+293 AMAGHS
-300 QTKAFYDLIESDP
+300 QTKAFYDVIESDSS
-313 RYIHRLSAFITN
+313 YIHRLSSFITN

-348 VKTQDASTKQVV
+348 VKTEDAETKKVV
-360 IDTLRSLLARYP
+360 VDTLDSLLKRYP

-379 IWVGIAEMVNA
+379 IWVGIAEMVDA
-390 YAPDYLEQL
+390 YASDYLEQL
-399 GLGNAKQDLKQKI
+399 GLSNSKSVLKQRI
-412 MTFSYDCRGPAQI
+412 MTFSYDCRGPARI

-432 AQAVTSCETLN
+432 AQAITSCETLN

-448 FHQIVNTGY
+448 FHQTVNTGY

-472 FKTKNDYSTYSSFL
+472 FKTKSDYSTYSSFL
-486 FGNTTN
+486 FDNTTN

-512 AYQNGWGD
+512 AYQNGWDD

-526 LEHEYIHYLDGRFN
+526 LEHEYVHYLDGRFN
-540 QYGDFHET
+540 QYGDFHDT

-556 WLEGFAEYMHYKDG
+556 WLEGFAEYMHYKEG
-570 YTAALVLGKDKTHT
+570 YNAALLLGKEKTHT
-584 LDEVFHTNYSDG
+584 LADVFSTNYSDG

-611 LEKHPEDVTELLG
+611 IEKHPEDVTELLG

-639 RLGPTYNTE
+639 RLGPAYNTE

-660 DDTDISKPKPKE
+660 DDSDISQPKPKE

-677 ELNTSVQVS
+677 ELNTSIQVN
-686 GEKFAEKLFFVDVT
+686 GKKFSETLFFVDVSESY
-700 QNFNQLEVSITGS
+700 NQLEVSISGT

-731 EWTNFTHGSNE
+731 EWSNYTHGSNE
-742 SISIPK
+742 TISIPK
-748 NEDGTIKTGQYYFS
+748 NEDGSIKMGQYYFS
-762 ISGRDEF
+762 ISGREEF

>member
-1 MKNITTAC
+1 
-9 LLLSMLGVLTGCGG
+9 MLGVLTGCGG
-23 DDSSGGVTTVP
+23 DDSSGGVKTVP
-34 IADVDSG
+34 VAGVDSG
-41 DKNDDTTDADSDSDS
+41 DKNDDNADNADV
-56 DSTADDDD
+56 DSTVDDD
-64 TDTVNDD
+64 TDT
-71 DTVTD
+71 DT
-76 DDTTS
+76 DT
-81 DDDKDSDDDTTGD
+81 D
-94 DDSTKDDGT
+94 DDSTKDDDT
-103 TDDDTDV
+103 TDDDTVV
-110 DDDTELFP
+110 DDEAELFP

-124 VTELNLDRVNIESR
+124 VEDFTVDRVNIESR

-153 SAEQADTVF
+153 SLELADVVF
-162 STLSVTR
+162 STMSVSR
-169 INAGLK
+169 ITGGLK
-175 KAIEAYKGKK
+175 KAIEAYKGTK

-207 TFARDLQPFP
+207 TFAKKLQPFP
-217 SELGAEIAA
+217 SELSVDIAN
-226 TIQEFLRS
+226 TIQQFLRS
-234 PHALTDGREQQEA
+234 PYALTEGREQQEA

-262 IAAPDVFAVL
+262 IAAPDVFAIL
-272 DTFSEDKSES
+272 DSFSADKSDS
-282 YYYRKAINNVF
+282 YYYRKAINNIFV
-293 IAMAGHS
+293 AMAGHS
-300 QTKAFYDLIESDP
+300 QTKAFYDVIESDSS
-313 RYIHRLSAFITN
+313 YIHRLSSFITN

-330 GTDSEQLLGNAAR
+330 GADSEQLLGNAAR

-348 VKTQDASTKQVV
+348 VKTEDAETKKVV
-360 IDTLRSLLARYP
+360 VDTLDSLLKRYP

-379 IWVGIAEMVNA
+379 IWVGIAEMVDA
-390 YAPDYLEQL
+390 YASDYLEQL
-399 GLGNAKQDLKQKI
+399 GLSNSKSVLKQRI
-412 MTFSYDCRGPAQI
+412 MTFSYDCRGPARI

-432 AQAVTSCETLN
+432 AQAITSCETLN

-448 FHQIVNTGY
+448 FHQTVNTGY

-472 FKTKNDYSTYSSFL
+472 FKTKSDYSTYSSFL
-486 FGNTTN
+486 FDNTTN

-512 AYQNGWGD
+512 AYQNGWDD

-526 LEHEYIHYLDGRFN
+526 LEHEYVHYLDGRFN
-540 QYGDFHET
+540 QYGDFHDT

-556 WLEGFAEYMHYKDG
+556 WLEGFAEYMHYKEG
-570 YTAALVLGKDKTHT
+570 YNAALVLGKEKTHT
-584 LDEVFHTNYSDG
+584 LADVFSTNYSDG

-611 LEKHPEDVTELLG
+611 IEKHPEDVTELLG

-639 RLGPTYNTE
+639 RLGPAYNTE

-660 DDTDISKPKPKE
+660 DDSDISQPKPKE

-677 ELNTSVQVS
+677 ELNTSIQVN
-686 GEKFAEKLFFVDVT
+686 GKKFSETLFFVDVSESY
-700 QNFNQLEVSITGS
+700 NQLEVSISGT

-731 EWTNFTHGSNE
+731 EWSNYTHGSNE
-742 SISIPK
+742 TISIPK
-748 NEDGTIKTGQYYFS
+748 NEDGSIKMGQYYFS
-762 ISGRDEF
+762 ISGREEF

>member
-1 MKNITTAC
+1 
-9 LLLSMLGVLTGCGG
+9 MLGVLTGCGG
-23 DDSSGGVTTVP
+23 DDSSGGVKTVP
-34 IADVDSG
+34 VAGVDSG
-41 DKNDDTTDADSDSDS
+41 DKNDDNADV
-56 DSTADDDD
+56 DSTVDDD
-64 TDTVNDD
+64 TDT
-71 DTVTD
+71 DTDTD
-76 DDTTS
+76 DDSTV
-81 DDDKDSDDDTTGD
+81 D
-94 DDSTKDDGT
+94 DDSTKDDDT
-103 TDDDTDV
+103 TDDDTVV

-124 VTELNLDRVNIESR
+124 VEDFTVDRVNIESR

-153 SAEQADTVF
+153 SLEQADVVF
-162 STLSVTR
+162 STMSVSR
-169 INAGLK
+169 ITGGLK
-175 KAIEAYKGKK
+175 KAIEAYKGTK

-207 TFARDLQPFP
+207 TFAKKLQPFS
-217 SELGAEIAA
+217 SELSADIAN
-226 TIQEFLRS
+226 TIQQFLRS
-234 PHALTDGREQQEA
+234 PYALTEGREQQEA

-262 IAAPDVFAVL
+262 IAAPDVFAIL
-272 DTFSEDKSES
+272 DSFSADKSDS
-282 YYYRKAINNVF
+282 YYYRKAINNIFV
-293 IAMAGHS
+293 AMAGHS
-300 QTKAFYDLIESDP
+300 QTKAFYDVIESDSS
-313 RYIHRLSAFITN
+313 YIHRLSGFITN

-348 VKTQDASTKQVV
+348 VKTEDAETKKVV
-360 IDTLRSLLARYP
+360 VDTLDSLLKRYP

-379 IWVGIAEMVNA
+379 IWVGIAEMVDA

-399 GLGNAKQDLKQKI
+399 GLSNSKSVLKQRI
-412 MTFSYDCRGPAQI
+412 MTFSYDCRGPARI

-432 AQAVTSCETLN
+432 AQAITSCETLN

-448 FHQIVNTGY
+448 FHQTVNTGY

-472 FKTKNDYSTYSSFL
+472 FKTKSDYSTYSSFL
-486 FGNTTN
+486 FDNTTN

-512 AYQNGWGD
+512 AYQNGWDD

-526 LEHEYIHYLDGRFN
+526 LEHEYVHYLDGRFN
-540 QYGDFHET
+540 QYGDFHDT

-556 WLEGFAEYMHYKDG
+556 WLEGFAEYMYYKEG
-570 YTAALVLGKDKTHT
+570 YNAALVLGKEKTHT
-584 LDEVFHTNYSDG
+584 LADVFSTNYSDG

-611 LEKHPEDVTELLG
+611 IEKHPEDVTELLG

-639 RLGPTYNTE
+639 RLGPAYNTE

-660 DDTDISKPKPKE
+660 DDSDISQPKPKE

-677 ELNTSVQVS
+677 ELNTSIQAS
-686 GEKFAEKLFFVDVT
+686 GKKFSETLFFVDVSESY
-700 QNFNQLEVSITGS
+700 NQLEVSISGT

-731 EWTNFTHGSNE
+731 EWSNYTHGSNE
-742 SISIPK
+742 TISIPK
-748 NEDGTIKTGQYYFS
+748 NEDGSIKMGQYYFS
-762 ISGRDEF
+762 ISGREEF

>member
-1 MKNITTAC
+1 MKNIKTAC

-23 DDSSGGVTTVP
+23 DDSSGGVKTVP
-34 IADVDSG
+34 VAGVDSGNKNDDNADVDS
-41 DKNDDTTDADSDSDS
+41 TV
-56 DSTADDDD
+56 DDD
-64 TDTVNDD
+64 TDTD
-71 DTVTD
+71 TD
-76 DDTTS
+76 DDSTV
-81 DDDKDSDDDTTGD
+81 D
-94 DDSTKDDGT
+94 DDSTKDDDT
-103 TDDDTDV
+103 TDDDTVV

-124 VTELNLDRVNIESR
+124 VEDFTVDRVNIESR

-153 SAEQADTVF
+153 SLEQADVVF
-162 STLSVTR
+162 STMSVSR
-169 INAGLK
+169 ITGGLK
-175 KAIEAYKGKK
+175 KAIEAYKGTK

-207 TFARDLQPFP
+207 TFAKKLQPFP
-217 SELGAEIAA
+217 SELSVNIAN
-226 TIQEFLRS
+226 TIQQFLRS
-234 PHALTDGREQQEA
+234 PYALTGGREQQEA

-262 IAAPDVFAVL
+262 IAAPDVFAIL
-272 DTFSEDKSES
+272 DSFSADKSDS
-282 YYYRKAINNVF
+282 YYYRKAINNIFV
-293 IAMAGHS
+293 AMAGHS
-300 QTKAFYDLIESDP
+300 QTKAFYDVIESDSS
-313 RYIHRLSAFITN
+313 YIHRLSGFITN

-348 VKTQDASTKQVV
+348 VKTEDAETKKVV
-360 IDTLRSLLARYP
+360 VDTLDSLLKRYP

-379 IWVGIAEMVNA
+379 IWVGIAEMVDA
-390 YAPDYLEQL
+390 YASDYLEQL
-399 GLGNAKQDLKQKI
+399 GLSNSKSVLKQRI
-412 MTFSYDCRGPAQI
+412 MTFSYDCRGPARI

-432 AQAVTSCETLN
+432 AQAITSCETLN
-443 LKEDD
+443 FKEDD
-448 FHQIVNTGY
+448 FHQTVNTGY
-457 QPVADDHSDS
+457 QPVADDYSDS

-472 FKTKNDYSTYSSFL
+472 FKTKSDYSTYSSFL
-486 FGNTTN
+486 FDNTTN

-526 LEHEYIHYLDGRFN
+526 LEHEYVHYLDGRFN
-540 QYGDFHET
+540 QYGDFHDT
-548 MREGSIVW
+548 MREGNIVW
-556 WLEGFAEYMHYKDG
+556 WLEGFAEYMYYKES
-570 YTAALVLGKDKTHT
+570 YNAALVLGKEKTHT
-584 LDEVFHTNYSDG
+584 LADVFSTNYSDG

-611 LEKHPEDVTELLG
+611 IEKHPEDVTELLG

-639 RLGPTYNTE
+639 RLGPAYNTE

-660 DDTDISKPKPKE
+660 DDSDISQPKPKE

-677 ELNTSVQVS
+677 ELNTSIQVS
-686 GEKFAEKLFFVDVT
+686 GKKFSETLFFVDVSESY
-700 QNFNQLEVSITGS
+700 NQLEVSISGT

-731 EWTNFTHGSNE
+731 EWSNYTHGSNE
-742 SISIPK
+742 TISIPK
-748 NEDGTIKTGQYYFS
+748 NEDGSIKMGQYYFS
-762 ISGRDEF
+762 ISGREEY

>member
-1 MKNITTAC
+1 
-9 LLLSMLGVLTGCGG
+9 MLGVLTGCGG
-23 DDSSGGVTTVP
+23 DDSSGGVKTVP
-34 IADVDSG
+34 VAGVDSG
-41 DKNDDTTDADSDSDS
+41 DKNDDNADV
-56 DSTADDDD
+56 DSTVDDD
-64 TDTVNDD
+64 TDT
-71 DTVTD
+71 DT
-76 DDTTS
+76 DT
-81 DDDKDSDDDTTGD
+81 D
-94 DDSTKDDGT
+94 DDSTKDDDT
-103 TDDDTDV
+103 TDDDTVV
-110 DDDTELFP
+110 DDEAELFP

-124 VTELNLDRVNIESR
+124 VEDFTVDRVNIESR

-153 SAEQADTVF
+153 SLEQADVVF
-162 STLSVTR
+162 SSMSVSR
-169 INAGLK
+169 ITGGLK
-175 KAIEAYKGKK
+175 KAIEAYKGTK

-207 TFARDLQPFP
+207 TFAKKLQPFP
-217 SELGAEIAA
+217 SELSVDIAN
-226 TIQEFLRS
+226 TIQQFLRS
-234 PHALTDGREQQEA
+234 PYALTEGREQQEA

-262 IAAPDVFAVL
+262 IAAPDVFAIL
-272 DTFSEDKSES
+272 DSFSADKSDS
-282 YYYRKAINNVF
+282 YYYRKAINNIFV
-293 IAMAGHS
+293 AMAGHS
-300 QTKAFYDLIESDP
+300 QTKAFYDVIESDSS
-313 RYIHRLSAFITN
+313 YIHRLSSFITN

-348 VKTQDASTKQVV
+348 VKTEDAETKKVV
-360 IDTLRSLLARYP
+360 VDTLDSLLKRYP

-379 IWVGIAEMVNA
+379 IWVGIAEMVDA
-390 YAPDYLEQL
+390 YASDYLEQL
-399 GLGNAKQDLKQKI
+399 GLSNSKSVLKQRI
-412 MTFSYDCRGPAQI
+412 MTFSYDCRGPARI

-432 AQAVTSCETLN
+432 AQAITSCETLN

-448 FHQIVNTGY
+448 FHQTVNTGY

-472 FKTKNDYSTYSSFL
+472 FKTKSDYSTYSSFL
-486 FGNTTN
+486 FDNTTN

-512 AYQNGWGD
+512 AYQNGWDD

-526 LEHEYIHYLDGRFN
+526 LEHEYVHYLDGRFN
-540 QYGDFHET
+540 QYGDFHDT

-556 WLEGFAEYMHYKDG
+556 WLEGFAEYMHYKEG
-570 YTAALVLGKDKTHT
+570 YNAALVLGKEKTHT
-584 LDEVFHTNYSDG
+584 LADVFSTNYSDG

-611 LEKHPEDVTELLG
+611 IEKHPEDVTELLG

-639 RLGPTYNTE
+639 RLGPAYNTE

-660 DDTDISKPKPKE
+660 DDSDISQPKPKE

-677 ELNTSVQVS
+677 ELNTSIQVN
-686 GEKFAEKLFFVDVT
+686 GKKFSETLFFVDVSESY
-700 QNFNQLEVSITGS
+700 NQLEVSISGT

-731 EWTNFTHGSNE
+731 EWSNYTHGSNE
-742 SISIPK
+742 TISIPK
-748 NEDGTIKTGQYYFS
+748 NEDGSIKMGQYYFS
-762 ISGRDEF
+762 ISGREEF

>member
-1 MKNITTAC
+1 
-9 LLLSMLGVLTGCGG
+9 MLGVLTGCGG
-23 DDSSGGVTTVP
+23 DDSSGGVKTVP
-34 IADVDSG
+34 VAGVDSG
-41 DKNDDTTDADSDSDS
+41 DKNDDNADV
-56 DSTADDDD
+56 DSTVDDD
-64 TDTVNDD
+64 TDT
-71 DTVTD
+71 DT
-76 DDTTS
+76 
-81 DDDKDSDDDTTGD
+81 D
-94 DDSTKDDGT
+94 DDSTKNDDT
-103 TDDDTDV
+103 TDDDTVV
-110 DDDTELFP
+110 DDEAELFP

-124 VTELNLDRVNIESR
+124 VEDFTVDRVNIESR

-153 SAEQADTVF
+153 SLEQADVVF
-162 STLSVTR
+162 STMSVSR
-169 INAGLK
+169 ITGGLK
-175 KAIEAYKGKK
+175 KAIEAYKGTK

-207 TFARDLQPFP
+207 TFAKKLQPFP
-217 SELGAEIAA
+217 SELSVDIAN
-226 TIQEFLRS
+226 TIQQFLRS
-234 PHALTDGREQQEA
+234 PYALTEGREQQEA

-262 IAAPDVFAVL
+262 IAAPDVFAIL
-272 DTFSEDKSES
+272 DSFSADKSDS
-282 YYYRKAINNVF
+282 YYYRKAINNIFV
-293 IAMAGHS
+293 AMAGHS
-300 QTKAFYDLIESDP
+300 QTKAFYDVIESDSS
-313 RYIHRLSAFITN
+313 YIHRLSSFITN

-348 VKTQDASTKQVV
+348 VKTEDAETKKVV
-360 IDTLRSLLARYP
+360 VDTLDSLLKRYP

-379 IWVGIAEMVNA
+379 IWVGIAEMVDA
-390 YAPDYLEQL
+390 YASDYLEQL
-399 GLGNAKQDLKQKI
+399 GLSNSKSVLKQRI
-412 MTFSYDCRGPAQI
+412 MTFSYDCRGPARI

-432 AQAVTSCETLN
+432 AQAITSCETLN

-448 FHQIVNTGY
+448 FHQTVNTGY

-472 FKTKNDYSTYSSFL
+472 FKTKSDYSTYSSFL
-486 FGNTTN
+486 FDNTTN

-512 AYQNGWGD
+512 AYQNGWDD

-526 LEHEYIHYLDGRFN
+526 LEHEYVHYLDGRFN
-540 QYGDFHET
+540 QYGDFHDT

-556 WLEGFAEYMHYKDG
+556 WLEGFAEYMHYKEG
-570 YTAALVLGKDKTHT
+570 YNAALVLGKEKTHT
-584 LDEVFHTNYSDG
+584 LADVFSTNYSDG

-611 LEKHPEDVTELLG
+611 IEKHPEDVTELLG

-639 RLGPTYNTE
+639 RLGPAYNTE

-660 DDTDISKPKPKE
+660 DDSDISQPKPKE

-677 ELNTSVQVS
+677 ELNTSIQVN
-686 GEKFAEKLFFVDVT
+686 GKKFSETLFFVDVSESY
-700 QNFNQLEVSITGS
+700 NQLEVSISGT

-731 EWTNFTHGSNE
+731 EWSNYTHGSNE
-742 SISIPK
+742 TISIPK
-748 NEDGTIKTGQYYFS
+748 NEDGSIKMGQYYFS
-762 ISGRDEF
+762 ISGREEF

>member
-1 MKNITTAC
+1 MKNIKTAC

-23 DDSSGGVTTVP
+23 DDSSGGVKTVP
-34 IADVDSG
+34 VADVDS
-41 DKNDDTTDADSDSDS
+41 TV
-56 DSTADDDD
+56 DDD
-64 TDTVNDD
+64 TDT
-71 DTVTD
+71 DTDTDTD
-76 DDTTS
+76 DDSTV
-81 DDDKDSDDDTTGD
+81 D
-94 DDSTKDDGT
+94 DDSTK
-103 TDDDTDV
+103 

-124 VTELNLDRVNIESR
+124 VEDFTVDRVNIESR

-153 SAEQADTVF
+153 SLEQADVVF
-162 STLSVTR
+162 STMSVSR
-169 INAGLK
+169 ITGGLK
-175 KAIEAYKGKK
+175 KAIEAYKRTK

-207 TFARDLQPFP
+207 TFAKNLQPFP
-217 SELGAEIAA
+217 SELSVDIAN
-226 TIQEFLRS
+226 TIQQFLRS
-234 PHALTDGREQQEA
+234 PHALTEGREQQEA

-262 IAAPDVFAVL
+262 IAAPDVFAIL
-272 DTFSEDKSES
+272 DSFSADKSDS
-282 YYYRKAINNVF
+282 YYYRKAINNIFV
-293 IAMAGHS
+293 AMAGHS
-300 QTKAFYDLIESDP
+300 QTKAFYDVIESDSS
-313 RYIHRLSAFITN
+313 YIHRLSGFITN

-348 VKTQDASTKQVV
+348 VKTEDAETKKVV
-360 IDTLRSLLARYP
+360 VDTLDSLLKRYP

-379 IWVGIAEMVNA
+379 IWVGIAEMVDA
-390 YAPDYLEQL
+390 YASDYLEQL
-399 GLGNAKQDLKQKI
+399 GLSNSKSVLKQRI
-412 MTFSYDCRGPAQI
+412 MTFSYDCRGPAKI

-432 AQAVTSCETLN
+432 AQAITSCETLN

-448 FHQIVNTGY
+448 FHQTVNTGY

-472 FKTKNDYSTYSSFL
+472 FKTKSDYSTYSSFL
-486 FGNTTN
+486 FDNTTN

-512 AYQNGWGD
+512 AYQNGWDD

-526 LEHEYIHYLDGRFN
+526 LEHEYVHYLDGRFN
-540 QYGDFHET
+540 QYGDFHDT

-556 WLEGFAEYMHYKDG
+556 WLEGFAEYMYYKEG
-570 YTAALVLGKDKTHT
+570 YNAALVLGKEKTHT
-584 LDEVFHTNYSDG
+584 LADVFSTNYSDG

-611 LEKHPEDVTELLG
+611 IEKHPEDVTELLG

-639 RLGPTYNTE
+639 RLGPAYNTE

-660 DDTDISKPKPKE
+660 DDSDISQPKPKE

-677 ELNTSVQVS
+677 ELNTSIQAS
-686 GEKFAEKLFFVDVT
+686 GKKFSETLFFVDVSESY
-700 QNFNQLEVSITGS
+700 NQLEVSISGT

-731 EWTNFTHGSNE
+731 EWSNYTHGSNE
-742 SISIPK
+742 TISIPK
-748 NEDGTIKTGQYYFS
+748 NEDGSIKMGQYYFS
-762 ISGRDEF
+762 ISGREEF

>member
-1 MKNITTAC
+1 
-9 LLLSMLGVLTGCGG
+9 MLGVLTGCGG
-23 DDSSGGVTTVP
+23 DDSSGGVKTVP
-34 IADVDSG
+34 VVGVDSG
-41 DKNDDTTDADSDSDS
+41 DKNDDNADV
-56 DSTADDDD
+56 DST
-64 TDTVNDD
+64 V
-71 DTVTD
+71 
-76 DDTTS
+76 
-81 DDDKDSDDDTTGD
+81 DDDKDTDTDTD
-94 DDSTKDDGT
+94 DDSTKDDDT
-103 TDDDTDV
+103 TDDDTVV

-124 VTELNLDRVNIESR
+124 VENFTVDRVNIESR

-153 SAEQADTVF
+153 SLEQADVVF
-162 STLSVTR
+162 STMSVSR
-169 INAGLK
+169 ITGGLK
-175 KAIEAYKGKK
+175 KAIEAYKGTK

-207 TFARDLQPFP
+207 TFAKKLQPFS
-217 SELGAEIAA
+217 SELSADIAN
-226 TIQEFLRS
+226 TIQQFLRS
-234 PHALTDGREQQEA
+234 PYALTEGREQQEA

-262 IAAPDVFAVL
+262 IAAPDVFAIL
-272 DTFSEDKSES
+272 DSFSADKSDS
-282 YYYRKAINNVF
+282 YYYRKAINNIFV
-293 IAMAGHS
+293 AMAGHS
-300 QTKAFYDLIESDP
+300 QTKAFYDVIESDSS
-313 RYIHRLSAFITN
+313 YIHRLSSFITN

-348 VKTQDASTKQVV
+348 VKTEDAESRKVV
-360 IDTLRSLLARYP
+360 VDTLDSLLKRYP

-379 IWVGIAEMVNA
+379 IWVGIAEMVDA
-390 YAPDYLEQL
+390 YASDYLEQL
-399 GLGNAKQDLKQKI
+399 GLSNSKSVLKQRI
-412 MTFSYDCRGPAQI
+412 MTFSYDCRGPARI

-432 AQAVTSCETLN
+432 AQAITSCETLN

-448 FHQIVNTGY
+448 FHQTVNTGY

-472 FKTKNDYSTYSSFL
+472 FKTKSDYSTYSSFL
-486 FGNTTN
+486 FDNTTN

-512 AYQNGWGD
+512 AYQNGWDD

-526 LEHEYIHYLDGRFN
+526 LEHEYVHYLDGRFN
-540 QYGDFHET
+540 QYGDFHDT
-548 MREGSIVW
+548 MREGNIVW
-556 WLEGFAEYMHYKDG
+556 WLEGFAEYMYYKEG
-570 YTAALVLGKDKTHT
+570 YNAALVLGKEKTHT
-584 LDEVFHTNYSDG
+584 LADVFSTNYSDG

-611 LEKHPEDVTELLG
+611 IEKHPEDVTELLG

-639 RLGPTYNTE
+639 RLGPAYNTE

-660 DDTDISKPKPKE
+660 DDSDISQPKPKE

-677 ELNTSVQVS
+677 ELNTSIQVS
-686 GEKFAEKLFFVDVT
+686 GKKFSETLFFVDVSESY
-700 QNFNQLEVSITGS
+700 NQLEVSISGT

-731 EWTNFTHGSNE
+731 EWSNYTHGSNE
-742 SISIPK
+742 TISIPK
-748 NEDGTIKTGQYYFS
+748 NEDGSIKMGQYYFS
-762 ISGRDEF
+762 ISGREEF

>member
-1 MKNITTAC
+1 
-9 LLLSMLGVLTGCGG
+9 MLGVLTGCGG
-23 DDSSGGVTTVP
+23 DDSSGGVKTVP
-34 IADVDSG
+34 VAGVDSG
-41 DKNDDTTDADSDSDS
+41 DKNDDNADV
-56 DSTADDDD
+56 DSTVDDD
-64 TDTVNDD
+64 TDT
-71 DTVTD
+71 DT
-76 DDTTS
+76 DT
-81 DDDKDSDDDTTGD
+81 D
-94 DDSTKDDGT
+94 DDSTKDDDT
-103 TDDDTDV
+103 TDDDTVV
-110 DDDTELFP
+110 DDEAELFP

-124 VTELNLDRVNIESR
+124 VEDFTVDRVNIESR

-153 SAEQADTVF
+153 SLEQADVVF
-162 STLSVTR
+162 STMSVSR
-169 INAGLK
+169 ITGGLK
-175 KAIEAYKGKK
+175 KAIEAYKGTK

-207 TFARDLQPFP
+207 TFAKKLQPFP
-217 SELGAEIAA
+217 SELSVDIAN
-226 TIQEFLRS
+226 TIQQFLRS
-234 PHALTDGREQQEA
+234 PYALTEGREQQEA

-262 IAAPDVFAVL
+262 IAAPDVFAIL
-272 DTFSEDKSES
+272 DSFSADKSDS
-282 YYYRKAINNVF
+282 YYYRKAINNIFV
-293 IAMAGHS
+293 AMAGHS
-300 QTKAFYDLIESDP
+300 QTKAFYDVIESDSS
-313 RYIHRLSAFITN
+313 YIHRLSSFITN

-348 VKTQDASTKQVV
+348 VKTEDAETKKVV
-360 IDTLRSLLARYP
+360 VDTLDSLLKRYP

-379 IWVGIAEMVNA
+379 IWVGIAEMVDA
-390 YAPDYLEQL
+390 YASDYLEQL
-399 GLGNAKQDLKQKI
+399 GLSNSKSVLKQRI
-412 MTFSYDCRGPAQI
+412 MTFSYDCRGPARI

-432 AQAVTSCETLN
+432 AQAITSCETLN

-448 FHQIVNTGY
+448 FHQTVNTGY

-472 FKTKNDYSTYSSFL
+472 FKTKSDYSTYSSFL
-486 FGNTTN
+486 FDNTTN

-512 AYQNGWGD
+512 AYQNGWDD

-526 LEHEYIHYLDGRFN
+526 LEHEYVHYLDGRFN
-540 QYGDFHET
+540 QYGDFHDT

-556 WLEGFAEYMHYKDG
+556 WLEGFAEYMHYKEG
-570 YTAALVLGKDKTHT
+570 YNAALLLGKEKTHT
-584 LDEVFHTNYSDG
+584 LADVFSTNYSDG

-611 LEKHPEDVTELLG
+611 IEKHPEDVTELLG

-639 RLGPTYNTE
+639 RLGPAYNTE

-660 DDTDISKPKPKE
+660 DDSDISQPKPKE

-677 ELNTSVQVS
+677 ELNTSIQVN
-686 GEKFAEKLFFVDVT
+686 GKKFSETLFFVDVSESY
-700 QNFNQLEVSITGS
+700 NQLEVSISGT

-731 EWTNFTHGSNE
+731 EWSNYTHGSNE
-742 SISIPK
+742 TISIPK
-748 NEDGTIKTGQYYFS
+748 NEDGSIKMGQYYFS
-762 ISGRDEF
+762 ISGREEF

>member
-1 MKNITTAC
+1 MKNIKTAC

-23 DDSSGGVTTVP
+23 DDSSGGVKTVP
-34 IADVDSG
+34 VAGVDSG
-41 DKNDDTTDADSDSDS
+41 DKNDDNADV
-56 DSTADDDD
+56 DSTVDDD
-64 TDTVNDD
+64 TDTD
-71 DTVTD
+71 TD
-76 DDTTS
+76 DDSTV
-81 DDDKDSDDDTTGD
+81 D
-94 DDSTKDDGT
+94 DDSTKDDDT
-103 TDDDTDV
+103 TDDDTVV

-124 VTELNLDRVNIESR
+124 VEDFTVDRVNIESR

-153 SAEQADTVF
+153 SLEQADVVF
-162 STLSVTR
+162 STMSVSR
-169 INAGLK
+169 ITGGLK
-175 KAIEAYKGKK
+175 KAIEAYKGTK

-207 TFARDLQPFP
+207 TFAKKLQPFP
-217 SELGAEIAA
+217 SELSVDIAN
-226 TIQEFLRS
+226 TIQQFLRS

-262 IAAPDVFAVL
+262 IAAPDVFAIL
-272 DTFSEDKSES
+272 DSFSADKSDS
-282 YYYRKAINNVF
+282 YYYRKAINNIFV
-293 IAMAGHS
+293 AMAGHS
-300 QTKAFYDLIESDP
+300 QTKAFYDVIESDSS
-313 RYIHRLSAFITN
+313 YIHRLSSFITN

-348 VKTQDASTKQVV
+348 VKTEDAETRKVV
-360 IDTLRSLLARYP
+360 VDTLDSLLKRYP

-379 IWVGIAEMVNA
+379 IWVAIAEMVDA
-390 YAPDYLEQL
+390 YASDYLEQL
-399 GLGNAKQDLKQKI
+399 GLSNSKSVLKQRI
-412 MTFSYDCRGPAQI
+412 MTFSYDCRGPARI

-432 AQAVTSCETLN
+432 AQAITSCETLN

-448 FHQIVNTGY
+448 FHQTVNTGY

-472 FKTKNDYSTYSSFL
+472 FKTKSDYSTYSSFL
-486 FGNTTN
+486 FDNTTN

-512 AYQNGWGD
+512 AYQNGWDD

-526 LEHEYIHYLDGRFN
+526 LEHEYVHYLDGRFN
-540 QYGDFHET
+540 QYGDFHDT
-548 MREGSIVW
+548 MREGNIVW
-556 WLEGFAEYMHYKDG
+556 WLEGFAEYMYYKEG
-570 YTAALVLGKDKTHT
+570 YNAALVLGKEKTHT
-584 LDEVFHTNYSDG
+584 LADVFSTNYSDG

-611 LEKHPEDVTELLG
+611 IEKHPENVTELLG

-639 RLGPTYNTE
+639 RLGPAYNTE

-660 DDTDISKPKPKE
+660 DDSDISQPKPKE

-677 ELNTSVQVS
+677 ELNTSIQVS
-686 GEKFAEKLFFVDVT
+686 GKKFSETLFFVDVSESY
-700 QNFNQLEVSITGS
+700 NQLEVSISGT

-731 EWTNFTHGSNE
+731 EWSNYTHGSNE
-742 SISIPK
+742 TISIPK
-748 NEDGTIKTGQYYFS
+748 NEDGSIKMGQYYFS
-762 ISGRDEF
+762 ISGREEF

>member
-1 MKNITTAC
+1 MKNIKTAC

-23 DDSSGGVTTVP
+23 DDSSGGVKTVP
-34 IADVDSG
+34 VAGVDSG
-41 DKNDDTTDADSDSDS
+41 DKNDDNADV
-56 DSTADDDD
+56 DSTVDDD
-64 TDTVNDD
+64 TDTD
-71 DTVTD
+71 TD
-76 DDTTS
+76 DDS
-81 DDDKDSDDDTTGD
+81 AVD
-94 DDSTKDDGT
+94 DDSTKDDDT
-103 TDDDTDV
+103 TDDDTVV

-124 VTELNLDRVNIESR
+124 VEDFTVDRVNIESR

-153 SAEQADTVF
+153 SLEQADVAF
-162 STLSVTR
+162 STMSVSR
-169 INAGLK
+169 ITGGLK
-175 KAIEAYKGKK
+175 KAIEAYKGTK

-207 TFARDLQPFP
+207 TFAKKLQPFP
-217 SELGAEIAA
+217 SELSVDIAN
-226 TIQEFLRS
+226 TIQQFLRS

-262 IAAPDVFAVL
+262 IAAPDVFAIL
-272 DTFSEDKSES
+272 YSFSADKSDS
-282 YYYRKAINNVF
+282 YYYRKAINNIFV
-293 IAMAGHS
+293 AMAGHS
-300 QTKAFYDLIESDP
+300 QTKAFYDVIESDSS
-313 RYIHRLSAFITN
+313 YIHRLSGFITN

-348 VKTQDASTKQVV
+348 VKTEDAETKKVV
-360 IDTLRSLLARYP
+360 VDTLDSLLKRYP

-379 IWVGIAEMVNA
+379 IWVGIAEMVDA
-390 YAPDYLEQL
+390 YASDYLEQL
-399 GLGNAKQDLKQKI
+399 GLSNSKSVLKQRI
-412 MTFSYDCRGPAQI
+412 MTFSYDCRGPARI

-432 AQAVTSCETLN
+432 AQAITSCETLN

-448 FHQIVNTGY
+448 FHQTVNTGY

-472 FKTKNDYSTYSSFL
+472 FKTKSDYSTYSSFL
-486 FGNTTN
+486 FDNTTN

-512 AYQNGWGD
+512 AYQNGWDD

-526 LEHEYIHYLDGRFN
+526 LEHEYVHYLDGRFN
-540 QYGDFHET
+540 QYGDFHDT

-556 WLEGFAEYMHYKDG
+556 WLEGFAEYMYYKEG
-570 YTAALVLGKDKTHT
+570 YNAALVLGKEKTHT
-584 LDEVFHTNYSDG
+584 LADVFSTNYSDG

-611 LEKHPEDVTELLG
+611 IEKHPEDVTELLG

-639 RLGPTYNTE
+639 RLGPAYNTE

-660 DDTDISKPKPKE
+660 DDSDISQPKPKE

-677 ELNTSVQVS
+677 ELNTSIQVS
-686 GEKFAEKLFFVDVT
+686 GKKFSETLFFVDVSESY
-700 QNFNQLEVSITGS
+700 NQLEVSISGT

-731 EWTNFTHGSNE
+731 EWSNYTHGSNE
-742 SISIPK
+742 TISIPK
-748 NEDGTIKTGQYYFS
+748 NEDGSIKMGQYYFS
-762 ISGRDEF
+762 ISGREEF

>member
-1 MKNITTAC
+1 MKNIKTAC

-23 DDSSGGVTTVP
+23 DDSSGGVKTVP
-34 IADVDSG
+34 VAGVDSG
-41 DKNDDTTDADSDSDS
+41 DKNDDNADI
-56 DSTADDDD
+56 DSTVDDD
-64 TDTVNDD
+64 TDT
-71 DTVTD
+71 DTDTDTD
-76 DDTTS
+76 DDSTV
-81 DDDKDSDDDTTGD
+81 D
-94 DDSTKDDGT
+94 DDSTKDDDT
-103 TDDDTDV
+103 TDDDNVV

-124 VTELNLDRVNIESR
+124 VEDFTVDRVNIESR

-153 SAEQADTVF
+153 SLEQADVVF
-162 STLSVTR
+162 STMSVSR
-169 INAGLK
+169 ITGGLK
-175 KAIEAYKGKK
+175 KAIEAYEGTK

-207 TFARDLQPFP
+207 TFAKKLQPFS
-217 SELGAEIAA
+217 SELSADIAN
-226 TIQEFLRS
+226 TIQQFLRS
-234 PHALTDGREQQEA
+234 PYALTDGREQQEA

-262 IAAPDVFAVL
+262 IAAPDVFAIL
-272 DTFSEDKSES
+272 DSFSADKSDS
-282 YYYRKAINNVF
+282 YYYRKAINNIFV
-293 IAMAGHS
+293 AMAGHS
-300 QTKAFYDLIESDP
+300 QTKAFYDVIESDSS
-313 RYIHRLSAFITN
+313 YIHRLSGFITN

-348 VKTQDASTKQVV
+348 VKTEDAETKKVV
-360 IDTLRSLLARYP
+360 VDTLDSLLKRYP

-379 IWVGIAEMVNA
+379 IWVGIAEMVDA
-390 YAPDYLEQL
+390 YASDYLEQL
-399 GLGNAKQDLKQKI
+399 GLSNSKSVLKQRI
-412 MTFSYDCRGPAQI
+412 MTFSYDCRGPARI

-432 AQAVTSCETLN
+432 AQAITSCETLN

-448 FHQIVNTGY
+448 FHQTVNTGY

-472 FKTKNDYSTYSSFL
+472 FKTKSDYSTYSSFL
-486 FGNTTN
+486 FDNTTN

-512 AYQNGWGD
+512 AYQNGWDD

-526 LEHEYIHYLDGRFN
+526 LEHEYVHYLDGRFN
-540 QYGDFHET
+540 QYGDFHDT
-548 MREGSIVW
+548 MREGNIVW
-556 WLEGFAEYMHYKDG
+556 WLEGFAEYMYYKEG
-570 YTAALVLGKDKTHT
+570 YNAALVLGKEKTHT
-584 LDEVFHTNYSDG
+584 LADVFSTNYSDG

-611 LEKHPEDVTELLG
+611 IEKHPEDVTELLG

-639 RLGPTYNTE
+639 RLGPAYNTE

-660 DDTDISKPKPKE
+660 DDSDISQPKPKE

-677 ELNTSVQVS
+677 ELNTSIQVS
-686 GEKFAEKLFFVDVT
+686 GKKFSETLFFVDVSESY
-700 QNFNQLEVSITGS
+700 NQLEVSISGT

-731 EWTNFTHGSNE
+731 EWSNYTHGSNE
-742 SISIPK
+742 TISIPK
-748 NEDGTIKTGQYYFS
+748 NEDGSIKMGQYYFS
-762 ISGRDEF
+762 ISGREEF

>member
-1 MKNITTAC
+1 MKNIKTAC
-9 LLLSMLGVLTGCGG
+9 LLLSILGVLTGCGG
-23 DDSSGGVTTVP
+23 DDSSGGVKAVP
-34 IADVDSG
+34 VAGVDSG
-41 DKNDDTTDADSDSDS
+41 DKNDDNADI
-56 DSTADDDD
+56 DSTVDDD
-64 TDTVNDD
+64 TDT
-71 DTVTD
+71 DTDTDTD
-76 DDTTS
+76 DDSTV
-81 DDDKDSDDDTTGD
+81 D
-94 DDSTKDDGT
+94 DDSTK
-103 TDDDTDV
+103 

-124 VTELNLDRVNIESR
+124 VEDFTVDRVNIESR

-153 SAEQADTVF
+153 SLEQADVVF
-162 STLSVTR
+162 STMSVSR
-169 INAGLK
+169 ITGGLK
-175 KAIEAYKGKK
+175 KAIEAYEGTK
-185 EQAQQIYYLGEFIKA
+185 EQAQKIYYLGEFIKA

-207 TFARDLQPFP
+207 TFAKKLQPFS
-217 SELGAEIAA
+217 SELSADIAN
-226 TIQEFLRS
+226 TIQQFLRS
-234 PHALTDGREQQEA
+234 PYALTEGREQQEA

-262 IAAPDVFAVL
+262 IAAPDVFAIL
-272 DTFSEDKSES
+272 DSFSADKSDS
-282 YYYRKAINNVF
+282 YYYRKAINNIFV
-293 IAMAGHS
+293 AMAGHS
-300 QTKAFYDLIESDP
+300 QTKAFYDVIESDSS
-313 RYIHRLSAFITN
+313 YIHRLSGFITN

-348 VKTQDASTKQVV
+348 VKTEDAETKKVV
-360 IDTLRSLLARYP
+360 VDTLDSLLKRYP

-379 IWVGIAEMVNA
+379 IWVGIAEMVDA
-390 YAPDYLEQL
+390 YASDYLEQL
-399 GLGNAKQDLKQKI
+399 GLSNSKSVLKQRI
-412 MTFSYDCRGPAQI
+412 MTFSYDCRGPARI

-432 AQAVTSCETLN
+432 AQAITSCETLN
-443 LKEDD
+443 LKEYD
-448 FHQIVNTGY
+448 FHQTVNTGY

-472 FKTKNDYSTYSSFL
+472 FKTKSDYSTYSSFL
-486 FGNTTN
+486 FDNTTN

-512 AYQNGWGD
+512 AYQNGWDD

-526 LEHEYIHYLDGRFN
+526 LEHEYVHYLDGRFN
-540 QYGDFHET
+540 QYGDFHDT

-556 WLEGFAEYMHYKDG
+556 WLEGFAEYMYYKES
-570 YTAALVLGKDKTHT
+570 YNAALVLGKEKTHT
-584 LDEVFHTNYSDG
+584 LADVFSTNYSDG

-611 LEKHPEDVTELLG
+611 IEKHPEDVTELLG

-639 RLGPTYNTE
+639 RLGPAYNTE

-660 DDTDISKPKPKE
+660 DDSDISQPKPKE

-677 ELNTSVQVS
+677 ELNTSIQVS
-686 GEKFAEKLFFVDVT
+686 GKKFSETLFFVDVSESY
-700 QNFNQLEVSITGS
+700 NQLEVSISGT

-731 EWTNFTHGSNE
+731 EWSNYTHGSNE
-742 SISIPK
+742 TISIPK
-748 NEDGTIKTGQYYFS
+748 NEDGSIKMGQYYFS
-762 ISGRDEF
+762 ISGREDY

>member
-1 MKNITTAC
+1 MKNIKTAC

-23 DDSSGGVTTVP
+23 DDSSGGVKTVP
-34 IADVDSG
+34 VAGVDSG
-41 DKNDDTTDADSDSDS
+41 DKNDDNADV
-56 DSTADDDD
+56 DSTVDDD
-64 TDTVNDD
+64 TDTD
-71 DTVTD
+71 TD
-76 DDTTS
+76 DDSTV
-81 DDDKDSDDDTTGD
+81 D
-94 DDSTKDDGT
+94 DDSTKDDDT
-103 TDDDTDV
+103 TDDDTVV
-110 DDDTELFP
+110 DDETELFS

-124 VTELNLDRVNIESR
+124 VEDFTVDRVNIESR

-153 SAEQADTVF
+153 SLEQADVVF
-162 STLSVTR
+162 STMSVSR
-169 INAGLK
+169 ITGGLK
-175 KAIEAYKGKK
+175 KAIEAYKGTK

-207 TFARDLQPFP
+207 TFAKKLQPFP
-217 SELGAEIAA
+217 SELSVDIAN
-226 TIQEFLRS
+226 TIQQFLRS

-262 IAAPDVFAVL
+262 IAAPDVFAIL
-272 DTFSEDKSES
+272 DSFSADKSDS
-282 YYYRKAINNVF
+282 YYYRKAINNIFV
-293 IAMAGHS
+293 AMAGHS
-300 QTKAFYDLIESDP
+300 QTKAFYDVIESDSS
-313 RYIHRLSAFITN
+313 YIHRLSSFITN

-348 VKTQDASTKQVV
+348 VKTEDAETRKVV
-360 IDTLRSLLARYP
+360 VDTLDSLLKRYP

-379 IWVGIAEMVNA
+379 IWVGIAEMVDA
-390 YAPDYLEQL
+390 YASDYLEQL
-399 GLGNAKQDLKQKI
+399 GLSNSKSVLKQRI
-412 MTFSYDCRGPAQI
+412 MTFSYDCRGPARI

-432 AQAVTSCETLN
+432 AQAITSCETLN

-448 FHQIVNTGY
+448 FHQTVNTGY

-472 FKTKNDYSTYSSFL
+472 FKTKSDYSTYSSFL
-486 FGNTTN
+486 FDNTTN

-512 AYQNGWGD
+512 AYQNGWDD

-526 LEHEYIHYLDGRFN
+526 LEHEYVHYLDGRFN
-540 QYGDFHET
+540 QYGDFHDT
-548 MREGSIVW
+548 MREGNIVW
-556 WLEGFAEYMHYKDG
+556 WLEGFAEYMYYKEG
-570 YTAALVLGKDKTHT
+570 YNAALVLGKEKTHT
-584 LDEVFHTNYSDG
+584 LADVFSTNYSDG

-611 LEKHPEDVTELLG
+611 IEKHPENVTELLG

-639 RLGPTYNTE
+639 RLGPAYNTE

-660 DDTDISKPKPKE
+660 DDSDISQPKPKE

-677 ELNTSVQVS
+677 ELNTSIQVS
-686 GEKFAEKLFFVDVT
+686 GKKFSETLFFVDVSESY
-700 QNFNQLEVSITGS
+700 NQLEVSISGT

-731 EWTNFTHGSNE
+731 EWSNYTHGSNE
-742 SISIPK
+742 TISIPK
-748 NEDGTIKTGQYYFS
+748 NEDGSIKMGQYYFS
-762 ISGRDEF
+762 ISGREEF

>member
-1 MKNITTAC
+1 
-9 LLLSMLGVLTGCGG
+9 MLGVLTGCGG
-23 DDSSGGVTTVP
+23 DDSSGGVKTVP
-34 IADVDSG
+34 VAGVDSG
-41 DKNDDTTDADSDSDS
+41 DKNDDNADV
-56 DSTADDDD
+56 DSTVDDD
-64 TDTVNDD
+64 TDTDNDS
-71 DTVTD
+71 TV
-76 DDTTS
+76 
-81 DDDKDSDDDTTGD
+81 D
-94 DDSTKDDGT
+94 DDSTKDDDT
-103 TDDDTDV
+103 TDDDTVV

-118 HKGKCT
+118 HRGKCT
-124 VTELNLDRVNIESR
+124 VEDFTVDRVNIESR

-153 SAEQADTVF
+153 SLEQADVVF
-162 STLSVTR
+162 STMSVSR
-169 INAGLK
+169 ITGGLK
-175 KAIEAYKGKK
+175 KAIEAYKGTK

-207 TFARDLQPFP
+207 SFAKKLQPFP
-217 SELGAEIAA
+217 SELSVDIAN
-226 TIQEFLRS
+226 TIQQFLRS
-234 PHALTDGREQQEA
+234 PYALTEGREQQEA

-262 IAAPDVFAVL
+262 IAAPDVFAIL
-272 DTFSEDKSES
+272 DSFSADKSDS
-282 YYYRKAINNVF
+282 YYYRKAINNIFV
-293 IAMAGHS
+293 AMAGHS
-300 QTKAFYDLIESDP
+300 QTKAFYDVIESDSS
-313 RYIHRLSAFITN
+313 YIHRLSSFITN

-348 VKTQDASTKQVV
+348 VKTEDAETKKVV
-360 IDTLRSLLARYP
+360 VDTLDSLLKRYP

-379 IWVGIAEMVNA
+379 IWVGIAEMVDA
-390 YAPDYLEQL
+390 YASDYLEQL
-399 GLGNAKQDLKQKI
+399 GLSNSKSVLKQRI
-412 MTFSYDCRGPAQI
+412 MTFSYDCGGPARI

-432 AQAVTSCETLN
+432 AQAITSCETLN

-448 FHQIVNTGY
+448 FHQTVNTGY

-472 FKTKNDYSTYSSFL
+472 FKTKSDYSTYSSFL
-486 FGNTTN
+486 FDNTTN

-512 AYQNGWGD
+512 AYQNGWDD

-526 LEHEYIHYLDGRFN
+526 LEHEYVHYLDGRFN
-540 QYGDFHET
+540 QYGDFHDT

-556 WLEGFAEYMHYKDG
+556 WLEGFAEYMHYKEG
-570 YTAALVLGKDKTHT
+570 YNAALVLGKEKTHT
-584 LDEVFHTNYSDG
+584 LADVFSTNYSDG

-611 LEKHPEDVTELLG
+611 IEKHPEDVTELLG

-639 RLGPTYNTE
+639 RLGPAYNTE

-660 DDTDISKPKPKE
+660 DDSDISQPKPKE

-677 ELNTSVQVS
+677 ELNTSIQVN
-686 GEKFAEKLFFVDVT
+686 GKKFSETLFFVDVSESY
-700 QNFNQLEVSITGS
+700 NQLEVSISGT

-731 EWTNFTHGSNE
+731 EWSNYTHGSNE
-742 SISIPK
+742 TISIPK
-748 NEDGTIKTGQYYFS
+748 NEDGSIKMGQYYFS
-762 ISGRDEF
+762 ISGREEF

>member
-1 MKNITTAC
+1 MKNIKTAC

-23 DDSSGGVTTVP
+23 DDSSGGVKTVP
-34 IADVDSG
+34 VAGVDSG
-41 DKNDDTTDADSDSDS
+41 DKNDDNADV
-56 DSTADDDD
+56 DSTVDDD
-64 TDTVNDD
+64 TDTDTDNDS
-71 DTVTD
+71 TV
-76 DDTTS
+76 
-81 DDDKDSDDDTTGD
+81 D
-94 DDSTKDDGT
+94 DDSTKDDDT
-103 TDDDTDV
+103 TDDDTVV

-118 HKGKCT
+118 HRGKCT
-124 VTELNLDRVNIESR
+124 VEDFTVDRVNIESR

-153 SAEQADTVF
+153 SLEQADVVF
-162 STLSVTR
+162 STMSVSR
-169 INAGLK
+169 ITGGLK
-175 KAIEAYKGKK
+175 KAIEAYKGTK

-207 TFARDLQPFP
+207 SFAKKLQPFP
-217 SELGAEIAA
+217 SELSVDIAN
-226 TIQEFLRS
+226 TIQQFLRS
-234 PHALTDGREQQEA
+234 PYALTEGREQQEA

-262 IAAPDVFAVL
+262 IAAPDVFAIL
-272 DTFSEDKSES
+272 DSFSADKSDS
-282 YYYRKAINNVF
+282 YYYRKAINNIFV
-293 IAMAGHS
+293 AMAGHS
-300 QTKAFYDLIESDP
+300 QTKAFYDVIESDSS
-313 RYIHRLSAFITN
+313 YIHRLSSFITN

-348 VKTQDASTKQVV
+348 VKTEDAETKKVV
-360 IDTLRSLLARYP
+360 VDTLDSLLKRYP

-379 IWVGIAEMVNA
+379 IWVGIAEMVDA
-390 YAPDYLEQL
+390 YASDYLEQL
-399 GLGNAKQDLKQKI
+399 GLSNSKSVLKQRI
-412 MTFSYDCRGPAQI
+412 MTFSYDCGGPARI

-432 AQAVTSCETLN
+432 AQAITSCETLN

-448 FHQIVNTGY
+448 FHQTVNTGY

-472 FKTKNDYSTYSSFL
+472 FKTKSDYSTYSSFL
-486 FGNTTN
+486 FDNTTN

-512 AYQNGWGD
+512 AYQNGWDD

-526 LEHEYIHYLDGRFN
+526 LEHEYVHYLDGRFN
-540 QYGDFHET
+540 QYGDFHDT

-556 WLEGFAEYMHYKDG
+556 WLEGFAEYMHYKEG
-570 YTAALVLGKDKTHT
+570 YNAALVLGKEKTHT
-584 LDEVFHTNYSDG
+584 LADVFSTNYSNG

-611 LEKHPEDVTELLG
+611 IEKHPEDVTELLG

-639 RLGPTYNTE
+639 RLGPAYNTE

-660 DDTDISKPKPKE
+660 DDSDISQPKPKE

-677 ELNTSVQVS
+677 ELNTSIQVN
-686 GEKFAEKLFFVDVT
+686 GKKFSETLFFVDVSESY
-700 QNFNQLEVSITGS
+700 NQLEVSISGT

-731 EWTNFTHGSNE
+731 EWSNYTHGSNE
-742 SISIPK
+742 TISIPK
-748 NEDGTIKTGQYYFS
+748 NEDGSIKMGQYYFS
-762 ISGRDEF
+762 ISGREEF

>member
-1 MKNITTAC
+1 
-9 LLLSMLGVLTGCGG
+9 MLGVLTGCGG
-23 DDSSGGVTTVP
+23 DDSSGGVKTVP
-34 IADVDSG
+34 VAGVDSG
-41 DKNDDTTDADSDSDS
+41 DKNDDNADV
-56 DSTADDDD
+56 DSTVDDD
-64 TDTVNDD
+64 TDTD
-71 DTVTD
+71 TD
-76 DDTTS
+76 DDS
-81 DDDKDSDDDTTGD
+81 MKDDD
-94 DDSTKDDGT
+94 T
-103 TDDDTDV
+103 TDDDTV
-110 DDDTELFP
+110 IDDEAELFP

-124 VTELNLDRVNIESR
+124 VEDFTVDRVNIESR

-153 SAEQADTVF
+153 SLEQADVVF
-162 STLSVTR
+162 STMSVSR
-169 INAGLK
+169 ITGGLK
-175 KAIEAYKGKK
+175 KAIEAYKGTK

-207 TFARDLQPFP
+207 TFAKKLQPFP
-217 SELGAEIAA
+217 SELSVDIAN
-226 TIQEFLRS
+226 TIQQFLRS
-234 PHALTDGREQQEA
+234 PYALTEGREQQEA

-262 IAAPDVFAVL
+262 IAAPDVFAIL
-272 DTFSEDKSES
+272 DSFSADKSDS
-282 YYYRKAINNVF
+282 YYYRKAINNIFV
-293 IAMAGHS
+293 AMAGHS
-300 QTKAFYDLIESDP
+300 QTKAFYDVIESDSS
-313 RYIHRLSAFITN
+313 YIHRLSSFITN

-348 VKTQDASTKQVV
+348 VKTEDAETKKVV
-360 IDTLRSLLARYP
+360 VDTLDSLLKRYP

-379 IWVGIAEMVNA
+379 IWVGIAEMVDA
-390 YAPDYLEQL
+390 YASDYLEQL
-399 GLGNAKQDLKQKI
+399 GLSNSKSVLKQRI
-412 MTFSYDCRGPAQI
+412 MTFSYDCRGPARI

-432 AQAVTSCETLN
+432 AQAITSCETLN

-448 FHQIVNTGY
+448 FHQTVNTGY

-472 FKTKNDYSTYSSFL
+472 FKTKSDYSTYSSFL
-486 FGNTTN
+486 FDNTTN

-512 AYQNGWGD
+512 AYQNGWDD

-526 LEHEYIHYLDGRFN
+526 LEHEYVHYLDGRFN
-540 QYGDFHET
+540 QYGDFHDT

-556 WLEGFAEYMHYKDG
+556 WLEGFAEYMHYKEG
-570 YTAALVLGKDKTHT
+570 YNAALVLGKEKTHT
-584 LDEVFHTNYSDG
+584 LADVFSTNYSDG

-611 LEKHPEDVTELLG
+611 IEKHPEDVTELLG

-639 RLGPTYNTE
+639 RLGPAYNTE

-660 DDTDISKPKPKE
+660 DDSDISQPKPKE

-677 ELNTSVQVS
+677 ELNTSIQVN
-686 GEKFAEKLFFVDVT
+686 GKKFSETLFFVDVSESY
-700 QNFNQLEVSITGS
+700 NQLEVSISGT

-731 EWTNFTHGSNE
+731 EWSNYTHGSNE
-742 SISIPK
+742 TISIPK
-748 NEDGTIKTGQYYFS
+748 NEDGSIKMGQYYFS
-762 ISGRDEF
+762 ISGREEF

>member
-1 MKNITTAC
+1 MKNIKTAC

-23 DDSSGGVTTVP
+23 DDSSGGVKTVP
-34 IADVDSG
+34 VAGVDSG
-41 DKNDDTTDADSDSDS
+41 DKNDDNADV
-56 DSTADDDD
+56 DSTVDDD
-64 TDTVNDD
+64 TDT
-71 DTVTD
+71 DT
-76 DDTTS
+76 DT
-81 DDDKDSDDDTTGD
+81 D
-94 DDSTKDDGT
+94 DDSTKDDDT
-103 TDDDTDV
+103 TDDDTVV
-110 DDDTELFP
+110 DDEAELFP

-124 VTELNLDRVNIESR
+124 VEDFTVDRVNIESR

-153 SAEQADTVF
+153 SLEQADVVF
-162 STLSVTR
+162 STMSVSR
-169 INAGLK
+169 ITGGLK
-175 KAIEAYKGKK
+175 KAIEAYKGTK

-207 TFARDLQPFP
+207 TFAKKLQPFP
-217 SELGAEIAA
+217 SELSVDIAN
-226 TIQEFLRS
+226 TIQQFLRS
-234 PHALTDGREQQEA
+234 PYALTEGREQQEA

-262 IAAPDVFAVL
+262 IAAPDVFAIL
-272 DTFSEDKSES
+272 DSFSADKSDS
-282 YYYRKAINNVF
+282 YYYRKAINNIFV
-293 IAMAGHS
+293 AMAGHS
-300 QTKAFYDLIESDP
+300 QTKAFYDVIESDSS
-313 RYIHRLSAFITN
+313 YIHRLSSFITN

-348 VKTQDASTKQVV
+348 VKTEDAETKKVV
-360 IDTLRSLLARYP
+360 VDTLDSLLKRYP

-379 IWVGIAEMVNA
+379 IWVGIAEMVDA
-390 YAPDYLEQL
+390 YASDYLEQL
-399 GLGNAKQDLKQKI
+399 GLSNSKSVLKQRI
-412 MTFSYDCRGPAQI
+412 MTFSYDCRGPARI

-432 AQAVTSCETLN
+432 AQAITSCETLN

-448 FHQIVNTGY
+448 FHQTVNTGY

-472 FKTKNDYSTYSSFL
+472 FKTKSDYSTYSSFL
-486 FGNTTN
+486 FDNTTN

-512 AYQNGWGD
+512 AYQNGWDD

-526 LEHEYIHYLDGRFN
+526 LEHEYVHYLDGRFN
-540 QYGDFHET
+540 QYGDFHDT

-556 WLEGFAEYMHYKDG
+556 WLEGFAEYMHYKEG
-570 YTAALVLGKDKTHT
+570 YNAALVLGKEKTHT
-584 LDEVFHTNYSDG
+584 LADVFSTNYSDG

-611 LEKHPEDVTELLG
+611 IEKHPEDVTELLG

-639 RLGPTYNTE
+639 RLGPAYNTE

-660 DDTDISKPKPKE
+660 DDSDISQPKPKE

-677 ELNTSVQVS
+677 ELNTSIQVN
-686 GEKFAEKLFFVDVT
+686 GKKFSETLFFVDVSESY
-700 QNFNQLEVSITGS
+700 NQLEVSISGT

-731 EWTNFTHGSNE
+731 EWSSYTHGSNE
-742 SISIPK
+742 TISIPK
-748 NEDGTIKTGQYYFS
+748 NEDGSIKMGQYYFS
-762 ISGRDEF
+762 ISGREEF

>member
-1 MKNITTAC
+1 MKNIKTAC

-23 DDSSGGVTTVP
+23 DDSSGGVKTVP
-34 IADVDSG
+34 VAGVDSG
-41 DKNDDTTDADSDSDS
+41 DKNDDNADV
-56 DSTADDDD
+56 DSTVDDD
-64 TDTVNDD
+64 TDT
-71 DTVTD
+71 DTDTD
-76 DDTTS
+76 T
-81 DDDKDSDDDTTGD
+81 D
-94 DDSTKDDGT
+94 DDSTKDDDT
-103 TDDDTDV
+103 TDDDSVV
-110 DDDTELFP
+110 DDEAELFP

-124 VTELNLDRVNIESR
+124 VEDFTVDRVNIESR

-153 SAEQADTVF
+153 SLEQADVVF
-162 STLSVTR
+162 STMSVSR
-169 INAGLK
+169 ITGGLK
-175 KAIEAYKGKK
+175 KAIEAYKGTK

-207 TFARDLQPFP
+207 TFAKKLQPFP
-217 SELGAEIAA
+217 SELSVDIAN
-226 TIQEFLRS
+226 TIQQFLRS
-234 PHALTDGREQQEA
+234 PYALTEGREQQEA

-262 IAAPDVFAVL
+262 IAAPDVFAIL
-272 DTFSEDKSES
+272 DSFSADKSDS
-282 YYYRKAINNVF
+282 YYYRKAINNIFV
-293 IAMAGHS
+293 AMAGHS
-300 QTKAFYDLIESDP
+300 QTKAFYDVIESDSS
-313 RYIHRLSAFITN
+313 YIHRLSSFITN

-348 VKTQDASTKQVV
+348 VKTEDAETKKVV
-360 IDTLRSLLARYP
+360 VDTLDSLLKRYP

-379 IWVGIAEMVNA
+379 IWVGIAEMVDA
-390 YAPDYLEQL
+390 YASDYLEQL
-399 GLGNAKQDLKQKI
+399 GLSNSKSVLKQRI
-412 MTFSYDCRGPAQI
+412 MTFSYDCRGPARI

-432 AQAVTSCETLN
+432 AQAITSCETLN

-448 FHQIVNTGY
+448 FHQTVNTGY

-472 FKTKNDYSTYSSFL
+472 FKTKSDYSTYSSFL
-486 FGNTTN
+486 FDNTTN

-512 AYQNGWGD
+512 AYQNGWDD

-526 LEHEYIHYLDGRFN
+526 LEHEYVHYLDGRFN
-540 QYGDFHET
+540 QYGDFHDT

-556 WLEGFAEYMHYKDG
+556 WLEGFAEYMHYKEG
-570 YTAALVLGKDKTHT
+570 YNAALVLGKEKTHT
-584 LDEVFHTNYSDG
+584 LADVFSTNYSDG

-611 LEKHPEDVTELLG
+611 IEKHPEDVTELLG

-639 RLGPTYNTE
+639 RLGPAYNTE

-660 DDTDISKPKPKE
+660 DDSDISQPKPKE

-677 ELNTSVQVS
+677 ELNTSIQVN
-686 GEKFAEKLFFVDVT
+686 GKKFSETLFFVDVSESY
-700 QNFNQLEVSITGS
+700 NQLEVSISGT

-731 EWTNFTHGSNE
+731 EWSNYTHGSNE
-742 SISIPK
+742 TISIPK
-748 NEDGTIKTGQYYFS
+748 NEDGSIKMGQYYFS
-762 ISGRDEF
+762 ISGREEF
-769 DVELSVV
+769 DVELSVA

>member
-1 MKNITTAC
+1 MKNIKTAC

-23 DDSSGGVTTVP
+23 DDSSGGVKTVP
-34 IADVDSG
+34 VAGVDSG
-41 DKNDDTTDADSDSDS
+41 DKNDDNADV
-56 DSTADDDD
+56 DSTIDDD
-64 TDTVNDD
+64 TDT
-71 DTVTD
+71 DT
-76 DDTTS
+76 DT
-81 DDDKDSDDDTTGD
+81 D
-94 DDSTKDDGT
+94 DDSTKDDDT
-103 TDDDTDV
+103 TDDDTVV
-110 DDDTELFP
+110 DDEAELFP

-124 VTELNLDRVNIESR
+124 VEDFTVDRVNIESR

-153 SAEQADTVF
+153 SLEQADVVF
-162 STLSVTR
+162 STMSVSR
-169 INAGLK
+169 ITGGLK
-175 KAIEAYKGKK
+175 KAIEAYKGTK

-207 TFARDLQPFP
+207 TFAKKLQPFP
-217 SELGAEIAA
+217 SELSVDIAN
-226 TIQEFLRS
+226 TIQQFLRS
-234 PHALTDGREQQEA
+234 PYALTEGREQQEA

-262 IAAPDVFAVL
+262 IAAPDVFAIL
-272 DTFSEDKSES
+272 DSFSADKSDS
-282 YYYRKAINNVF
+282 YYYRKAINNIFV
-293 IAMAGHS
+293 AMAGHS
-300 QTKAFYDLIESDP
+300 QTKAFYDVIESDSS
-313 RYIHRLSAFITN
+313 YIHRLSSFITN

-348 VKTQDASTKQVV
+348 VKTEDAETKKVV
-360 IDTLRSLLARYP
+360 VDTLDSLLKRYP

-379 IWVGIAEMVNA
+379 IWVGIAEMVDA
-390 YAPDYLEQL
+390 YASDYLEQL
-399 GLGNAKQDLKQKI
+399 GLSNSKSVLKQRI
-412 MTFSYDCRGPAQI
+412 MTFSYDCRGPARI

-432 AQAVTSCETLN
+432 AQAITSCETLN

-448 FHQIVNTGY
+448 FHQTVNTGY

-472 FKTKNDYSTYSSFL
+472 FKTKSDYSTYSSFL
-486 FGNTTN
+486 FDNTTN

-512 AYQNGWGD
+512 AYQNGWDD

-526 LEHEYIHYLDGRFN
+526 LEHEYVHYLDGRFN
-540 QYGDFHET
+540 QYGDFHDT

-556 WLEGFAEYMHYKDG
+556 WLEGFAEYMHYKEG
-570 YTAALVLGKDKTHT
+570 YNAALVLGKEKTHT
-584 LDEVFHTNYSDG
+584 LADVFSTNYSDG

-611 LEKHPEDVTELLG
+611 IEKHPEDVTELLG

-639 RLGPTYNTE
+639 RLGPAYNTE

-660 DDTDISKPKPKE
+660 DDSDISQPKPKE

-677 ELNTSVQVS
+677 ELNTSIQVN
-686 GEKFAEKLFFVDVT
+686 GKKFSETLFFVDVSESY
-700 QNFNQLEVSITGS
+700 NQLEVSISGT

-731 EWTNFTHGSNE
+731 EWSNYTHGSNE
-742 SISIPK
+742 TISIPK
-748 NEDGTIKTGQYYFS
+748 NEDGSIKMGQYYFS
-762 ISGRDEF
+762 ISGREEF

>member
-1 MKNITTAC
+1 MKNIKTAC

-23 DDSSGGVTTVP
+23 DDSSGGVKTVP
-34 IADVDSG
+34 VAGVDSG
-41 DKNDDTTDADSDSDS
+41 DKNDDNADV
-56 DSTADDDD
+56 DSTVDDD
-64 TDTVNDD
+64 TDT
-71 DTVTD
+71 DTDTD
-76 DDTTS
+76 T
-81 DDDKDSDDDTTGD
+81 D
-94 DDSTKDDGT
+94 DDSTKDDDT
-103 TDDDTDV
+103 TDDDTVV
-110 DDDTELFP
+110 DDEAELFP

-124 VTELNLDRVNIESR
+124 VEDFTVDRVNIESR

-153 SAEQADTVF
+153 SLEQADVVF
-162 STLSVTR
+162 STMSVSR
-169 INAGLK
+169 ITGGLK
-175 KAIEAYKGKK
+175 KAIEAYKGTK

-207 TFARDLQPFP
+207 TFAKKLQPFP
-217 SELGAEIAA
+217 SELSVDIAN
-226 TIQEFLRS
+226 TIQQFLRS
-234 PHALTDGREQQEA
+234 PYALTEGREQQEA

-262 IAAPDVFAVL
+262 IAAPDVFAIL
-272 DTFSEDKSES
+272 DSFSADKSDS
-282 YYYRKAINNVF
+282 YYYRKAINNIFV
-293 IAMAGHS
+293 AMAGHS
-300 QTKAFYDLIESDP
+300 QTKAFYDVIESDSS
-313 RYIHRLSAFITN
+313 YIHRLSSFITN

-348 VKTQDASTKQVV
+348 VKTEDAETKKVV
-360 IDTLRSLLARYP
+360 VDTLDSLLKRYP

-379 IWVGIAEMVNA
+379 IWVGIAEMVDA
-390 YAPDYLEQL
+390 YASDYLEQL
-399 GLGNAKQDLKQKI
+399 GLSNSKSVLKQRI
-412 MTFSYDCRGPAQI
+412 MTFSYDCRGPARI

-432 AQAVTSCETLN
+432 AQAITSCETLN

-448 FHQIVNTGY
+448 FHQTVNTGY

-472 FKTKNDYSTYSSFL
+472 FKTKSDYSTYSSFL
-486 FGNTTN
+486 FDNTTN

-512 AYQNGWGD
+512 AYQNGWDD

-526 LEHEYIHYLDGRFN
+526 LEHEYVHYLDGRFN
-540 QYGDFHET
+540 QYGDFHDT

-556 WLEGFAEYMHYKDG
+556 WLEGFAEYMYYKEG
-570 YTAALVLGKDKTHT
+570 YNAALVLGKEKTHT
-584 LDEVFHTNYSDG
+584 LADVFSTNYSDG

-611 LEKHPEDVTELLG
+611 IEKHPEDVTELLG

-639 RLGPTYNTE
+639 RLGPAYNTE

-660 DDTDISKPKPKE
+660 DDSDISQPKPKE

-677 ELNTSVQVS
+677 ELNTSIQVN
-686 GEKFAEKLFFVDVT
+686 GKKFSETLFFVDVSESY
-700 QNFNQLEVSITGS
+700 NQLEVSISGT

-731 EWTNFTHGSNE
+731 EWSNYTHGSNE
-742 SISIPK
+742 TISIPK
-748 NEDGTIKTGQYYFS
+748 NEDGSIKMGQYYFS
-762 ISGRDEF
+762 ISGREEF

>member
-1 MKNITTAC
+1 MKNIKTAC

-23 DDSSGGVTTVP
+23 DDSSGGVKTVP
-34 IADVDSG
+34 VAGVDSG
-41 DKNDDTTDADSDSDS
+41 DKNDDNADV
-56 DSTADDDD
+56 DSTVDDD
-64 TDTVNDD
+64 TDTD
-71 DTVTD
+71 TD
-76 DDTTS
+76 DDSTV
-81 DDDKDSDDDTTGD
+81 D
-94 DDSTKDDGT
+94 DDSTKDDDT
-103 TDDDTDV
+103 TDDDTVV
-110 DDDTELFP
+110 DDETELFP

-124 VTELNLDRVNIESR
+124 VEDFTVDRVNIESR

-153 SAEQADTVF
+153 SLEQADVVF
-162 STLSVTR
+162 STMSVSR
-169 INAGLK
+169 ITGGLK
-175 KAIEAYKGKK
+175 KAIEAYKGTK

-207 TFARDLQPFP
+207 TFAKKLQPFS
-217 SELGAEIAA
+217 SELSADIAN
-226 TIQEFLRS
+226 TIQQFLRS
-234 PHALTDGREQQEA
+234 PYALTEGREQQEA

-262 IAAPDVFAVL
+262 IAAPDVFAIL
-272 DTFSEDKSES
+272 DSFSADKSDS
-282 YYYRKAINNVF
+282 YYYRKAINNIFV
-293 IAMAGHS
+293 AMAGHS
-300 QTKAFYDLIESDP
+300 QTKAFYDVIESDSS
-313 RYIHRLSAFITN
+313 YIHRLSGFITN

-348 VKTQDASTKQVV
+348 VKTEDAETRKVV
-360 IDTLRSLLARYP
+360 VDTLDSLLKRYP

-379 IWVGIAEMVNA
+379 IWVGIAEMVDA
-390 YAPDYLEQL
+390 YASDYLEQL
-399 GLGNAKQDLKQKI
+399 GLSNSKSVLKQRI
-412 MTFSYDCRGPAQI
+412 MTFSYDCRGPARI

-432 AQAVTSCETLN
+432 AQAITSCETLN

-448 FHQIVNTGY
+448 FHQTVNTGY

-472 FKTKNDYSTYSSFL
+472 FKTKSDYSTYSSFL
-486 FGNTTN
+486 FDNTTN

-512 AYQNGWGD
+512 AYQNGWDD

-526 LEHEYIHYLDGRFN
+526 LEHEYVHYLDGRFN
-540 QYGDFHET
+540 QYGDFHDT

-556 WLEGFAEYMHYKDG
+556 WLEGFAEYMYYKEG
-570 YTAALVLGKDKTHT
+570 YNAALVLGKEKTHT
-584 LDEVFHTNYSDG
+584 LADVFSTNYSDG

-611 LEKHPEDVTELLG
+611 IEKHPEDVTELLG

-639 RLGPTYNTE
+639 RLGPAYNTE

-660 DDTDISKPKPKE
+660 DDSDISQPKPKE

-677 ELNTSVQVS
+677 ELNTSIQAS
-686 GEKFAEKLFFVDVT
+686 GKKFSETLFFVDVSESY
-700 QNFNQLEVSITGS
+700 NQLEVSISGT

-731 EWTNFTHGSNE
+731 EWSNYTHGSNE
-742 SISIPK
+742 TISIPK
-748 NEDGTIKTGQYYFS
+748 NEDGSIKMGQYYFS
-762 ISGRDEF
+762 ISGREEF

>member
-1 MKNITTAC
+1 MKNIKTAC

-23 DDSSGGVTTVP
+23 DDSSGGVKTVP
-34 IADVDSG
+34 VAGVDSGGKNDDNADVDS
-41 DKNDDTTDADSDSDS
+41 TV
-56 DSTADDDD
+56 DDD
-64 TDTVNDD
+64 TDT
-71 DTVTD
+71 DTDTDTD
-76 DDTTS
+76 DDSTV
-81 DDDKDSDDDTTGD
+81 D
-94 DDSTKDDGT
+94 DDSTKDDDT
-103 TDDDTDV
+103 TDDDTVV

-124 VTELNLDRVNIESR
+124 VEDFTVDRVNIESR

-153 SAEQADTVF
+153 SLEQADVVF
-162 STLSVTR
+162 STMSVSR
-169 INAGLK
+169 ITGGLK
-175 KAIEAYKGKK
+175 KAIEAYKGTK

-207 TFARDLQPFP
+207 TFAKKLQPFP
-217 SELGAEIAA
+217 SELSADIAN
-226 TIQEFLRS
+226 TIQQFLRS

-262 IAAPDVFAVL
+262 IAAPDVFAIL
-272 DTFSEDKSES
+272 DSFSADKSDS
-282 YYYRKAINNVF
+282 YYYRKAINNIFV
-293 IAMAGHS
+293 AMAGHS
-300 QTKAFYDLIESDP
+300 QTKAFYDVIESDSS
-313 RYIHRLSAFITN
+313 YIHRLSSFITN

-343 ELARL
+343 ELTRL
-348 VKTQDASTKQVV
+348 VKTEDAETKKVV
-360 IDTLRSLLARYP
+360 VDTLDSLLKRYP

-379 IWVGIAEMVNA
+379 IWVGIAEMVDA

-399 GLGNAKQDLKQKI
+399 GLSNSKSVLKQRI
-412 MTFSYDCRGPAQI
+412 MTFSYDCRGPARI

-432 AQAVTSCETLN
+432 AQAITSCETLN

-448 FHQIVNTGY
+448 FHQTVNTGY

-472 FKTKNDYSTYSSFL
+472 FKTKSDYSTYSSFL
-486 FGNTTN
+486 FDNTTN

-512 AYQNGWGD
+512 AYQNGWDD

-526 LEHEYIHYLDGRFN
+526 LEHEYVHYLDGRFN
-540 QYGDFHET
+540 QYGDFHDT

-556 WLEGFAEYMHYKDG
+556 WLEGFAEYMYYKEG
-570 YTAALVLGKDKTHT
+570 YNAALVLGKEKTHT
-584 LDEVFHTNYSDG
+584 LADVFSTNYSDG

-611 LEKHPEDVTELLG
+611 IEKHPEDVTELLG

-639 RLGPTYNTE
+639 RLGPAYNTE

-660 DDTDISKPKPKE
+660 DDSDISQPKPKE

-677 ELNTSVQVS
+677 ELNTSIQVS
-686 GEKFAEKLFFVDVT
+686 GKKFSETLFFVDVSESY
-700 QNFNQLEVSITGS
+700 NQLEVSISGT

-731 EWTNFTHGSNE
+731 EWSNYTHGSNE
-742 SISIPK
+742 TISIPK
-748 NEDGTIKTGQYYFS
+748 NEDGSIKMGQYYFS
-762 ISGRDEF
+762 ISGREEF

>member
-1 MKNITTAC
+1 MKNIKTAC

-23 DDSSGGVTTVP
+23 DDSSGGVKTVP
-34 IADVDSG
+34 VAGVDSG
-41 DKNDDTTDADSDSDS
+41 DKNDDNADVDSS
-56 DSTADDDD
+56 
-64 TDTVNDD
+64 V
-71 DTVTD
+71 
-76 DDTTS
+76 
-81 DDDKDSDDDTTGD
+81 DDDKDTDTDTDTDDDSTID
-94 DDSTKDDGT
+94 DDSTKDDDT
-103 TDDDTDV
+103 TDDDTVV

-124 VTELNLDRVNIESR
+124 VEDFTVDRVNIESR

-153 SAEQADTVF
+153 SLEQADVVF
-162 STLSVTR
+162 STMSVSR
-169 INAGLK
+169 ITGGLK
-175 KAIEAYKGKK
+175 KAIEAYEGTK

-207 TFARDLQPFP
+207 TFAKKLQPFS
-217 SELGAEIAA
+217 SELSADIAN
-226 TIQEFLRS
+226 TIQQFLRS
-234 PHALTDGREQQEA
+234 PYALTDGREQQEA

-262 IAAPDVFAVL
+262 IAAPDVFAIL
-272 DTFSEDKSES
+272 DSFSADKSDS
-282 YYYRKAINNVF
+282 YYYRKAINNIFV
-293 IAMAGHS
+293 AMAGHS
-300 QTKAFYDLIESDP
+300 QTKAFYDVIESDSS
-313 RYIHRLSAFITN
+313 YIHRLSGFITN

-348 VKTQDASTKQVV
+348 VKTENAETQKVV
-360 IDTLRSLLARYP
+360 VDTLDSLLKRYP

-379 IWVGIAEMVNA
+379 IWVGIAEMVDA
-390 YAPDYLEQL
+390 YASDYLEQL
-399 GLGNAKQDLKQKI
+399 GLSNSKSVLKQRI
-412 MTFSYDCRGPAQI
+412 MTFSYDCRGPARI

-432 AQAVTSCETLN
+432 AQAITSCETLN

-448 FHQIVNTGY
+448 FHQTVNTGY

-472 FKTKNDYSTYSSFL
+472 FKTKSDYSTYSSFL
-486 FGNTTN
+486 FDNTTN

-512 AYQNGWGD
+512 AYQNGWDD

-526 LEHEYIHYLDGRFN
+526 LEHEYVHYLDGRFN
-540 QYGDFHET
+540 QYGDFHDT
-548 MREGSIVW
+548 MREGNIVW
-556 WLEGFAEYMHYKDG
+556 WLEGFAEYMYYKEG
-570 YTAALVLGKDKTHT
+570 YNAALVLGKEKTHT
-584 LDEVFHTNYSDG
+584 LADVFSTNYSDG

-611 LEKHPEDVTELLG
+611 IEKHPEDVTELLG

-639 RLGPTYNTE
+639 RLGPAYNTE

-660 DDTDISKPKPKE
+660 DDSDISQPKPKE

-677 ELNTSVQVS
+677 ELNTSIQVS
-686 GEKFAEKLFFVDVT
+686 GKKFSETLFFVDVSESY
-700 QNFNQLEVSITGS
+700 NQLEVSISGT

-731 EWTNFTHGSNE
+731 EWSNYTHGSNE
-742 SISIPK
+742 TISIPK
-748 NEDGTIKTGQYYFS
+748 NEDGSIKMGQYYFS
-762 ISGRDEF
+762 ISGREEF

>member
-1 MKNITTAC
+1 MKNIKTAC

-23 DDSSGGVTTVP
+23 DDSSGGVKTVP
-34 IADVDSG
+34 VAGVDSGGKNDDNADVDS
-41 DKNDDTTDADSDSDS
+41 TV
-56 DSTADDDD
+56 DDD
-64 TDTVNDD
+64 TDTD
-71 DTVTD
+71 TD
-76 DDTTS
+76 DDSTV
-81 DDDKDSDDDTTGD
+81 D
-94 DDSTKDDGT
+94 DDSTKDDDT
-103 TDDDTDV
+103 TDDDTVV
-110 DDDTELFP
+110 DDETELFP

-124 VTELNLDRVNIESR
+124 VEDFTVDRVNIESR

-153 SAEQADTVF
+153 SLEQADVVF
-162 STLSVTR
+162 STMSVSR
-169 INAGLK
+169 ITGGLK
-175 KAIEAYKGKK
+175 KAIEAYKGTK

-207 TFARDLQPFP
+207 TFAKKLQPFP
-217 SELGAEIAA
+217 SELSVDIAN
-226 TIQEFLRS
+226 TIQQFLRS

-262 IAAPDVFAVL
+262 IAAPDVFAIL
-272 DTFSEDKSES
+272 DSFSADKSDS
-282 YYYRKAINNVF
+282 YYYRKAINNIFV
-293 IAMAGHS
+293 AMAGHS
-300 QTKAFYDLIESDP
+300 QTKAFYDVIESDSS
-313 RYIHRLSAFITN
+313 YIHRLSSFITN

-348 VKTQDASTKQVV
+348 IKTEDAETKKVV
-360 IDTLRSLLARYP
+360 VDTLDSLLKRYP

-379 IWVGIAEMVNA
+379 IWVGIAEMVDA
-390 YAPDYLEQL
+390 YASDYLEQL
-399 GLGNAKQDLKQKI
+399 GLSNSKSVLKQRI
-412 MTFSYDCRGPAQI
+412 MTFSYDCRGPARI

-432 AQAVTSCETLN
+432 AQAITSCETLN

-448 FHQIVNTGY
+448 FHQTVNTGY

-472 FKTKNDYSTYSSFL
+472 FKTKSDYSTYSSFL
-486 FGNTTN
+486 FDNTTN

-512 AYQNGWGD
+512 AYQNGWDD

-526 LEHEYIHYLDGRFN
+526 LEHEYVHYLDGRFN
-540 QYGDFHET
+540 QYGDFHDT

-556 WLEGFAEYMHYKDG
+556 WLEGFAEYMYYKEG
-570 YTAALVLGKDKTHT
+570 YNAALVLGKEKTHT
-584 LDEVFHTNYSDG
+584 LADVFSTNYSDG

-611 LEKHPEDVTELLG
+611 IEKHPEDVTELLG

-639 RLGPTYNTE
+639 RLGPAYNTE

-660 DDTDISKPKPKE
+660 DDSDISQPKPKE

-677 ELNTSVQVS
+677 ELNTSIQVS
-686 GEKFAEKLFFVDVT
+686 GKKFSETLFFVDVSESY
-700 QNFNQLEVSITGS
+700 NQLEVSISGT

-731 EWTNFTHGSNE
+731 EWSNYTHGSNE
-742 SISIPK
+742 TISIPK
-748 NEDGTIKTGQYYFS
+748 NEDGSIKMGQYYFS
-762 ISGRDEF
+762 ISGREEF

>member
-1 MKNITTAC
+1 MKNIKTAC

-23 DDSSGGVTTVP
+23 DDSSGGVKTVP
-34 IADVDSG
+34 VAGVDSG
-41 DKNDDTTDADSDSDS
+41 DKNDDNADV
-56 DSTADDDD
+56 DSTVDDD
-64 TDTVNDD
+64 TDT
-71 DTVTD
+71 DTDTDTD
-76 DDTTS
+76 DDS
-81 DDDKDSDDDTTGD
+81 AVD
-94 DDSTKDDGT
+94 DDSTKDDDT
-103 TDDDTDV
+103 TDDDTVV

-124 VTELNLDRVNIESR
+124 VEDFTVDRVNIESR

-153 SAEQADTVF
+153 SLEQADVAF
-162 STLSVTR
+162 STMSVSR
-169 INAGLK
+169 ITGGLK
-175 KAIEAYKGKK
+175 KAIEAYKGTK

-207 TFARDLQPFP
+207 TFAKKLQPFP
-217 SELGAEIAA
+217 SELSVDIAN
-226 TIQEFLRS
+226 TIQQFLRS

-262 IAAPDVFAVL
+262 IAAPDVFAIL
-272 DTFSEDKSES
+272 DSFSADKSDS
-282 YYYRKAINNVF
+282 YYYRKAINNIFV
-293 IAMAGHS
+293 AMAGHS
-300 QTKAFYDLIESDP
+300 QTKAFYDVIESDSS
-313 RYIHRLSAFITN
+313 YIHRLSGFITN

-348 VKTQDASTKQVV
+348 VKTEDAETKKVV
-360 IDTLRSLLARYP
+360 VDTLDSLLKRYP

-379 IWVGIAEMVNA
+379 IWVGIAEMVDA
-390 YAPDYLEQL
+390 YASDYLEQL
-399 GLGNAKQDLKQKI
+399 GLSNSKSVLKQRI
-412 MTFSYDCRGPAQI
+412 MTFSYDCRGPARI

-432 AQAVTSCETLN
+432 AQAITSCETLN

-448 FHQIVNTGY
+448 FHQTVNTGY

-472 FKTKNDYSTYSSFL
+472 FKTKSDYSTYSSFL
-486 FGNTTN
+486 FDNTTN

-512 AYQNGWGD
+512 AYQNGWDD

-526 LEHEYIHYLDGRFN
+526 LEHEYVHYLDGRFN
-540 QYGDFHET
+540 QYGDFHDT

-556 WLEGFAEYMHYKDG
+556 WLEGFAEYMYYKEG
-570 YTAALVLGKDKTHT
+570 YNAALVLGKEKTHT
-584 LDEVFHTNYSDG
+584 LADVFSTNYSDG

-611 LEKHPEDVTELLG
+611 IEKHPEDVTELLG

-639 RLGPTYNTE
+639 RLGPAYNTE

-660 DDTDISKPKPKE
+660 DDSDISQPKPKE

-677 ELNTSVQVS
+677 ELNTSIQVS
-686 GEKFAEKLFFVDVT
+686 GKKFSETLFFVDVSESY
-700 QNFNQLEVSITGS
+700 NQLEVSISGT

-731 EWTNFTHGSNE
+731 EWSNYTHGSNE
-742 SISIPK
+742 TISIPK
-748 NEDGTIKTGQYYFS
+748 NEDGSIKMGQYYFS
-762 ISGRDEF
+762 ISGREEF